1 MNKTFLEYVAE
12 DIISKYGTDLSRIAV
27 VFPNKRA
34 ALFLNEH
41 LARLA
46 GQPVWSP
53 AYITISDLFR
63 QHTDLKTADP
73 IKLICDIH
81 KSFTK
86 CTGIDE
92 TLDHFYGWGQL
103 LLADFDDIDKN
114 MADADSIFCNLKD
127 IHELD
132 DISYL
137 DDEQKEMLARFFA
150 NFSDDID
157 SELKKRFLSL
167 WSHFGDIYHDYNR
180 RLTEQGIG
188 YEGAIYRKVAN
199 EQTLHLKYD
208 KYLFVGFNLLQKVER
223 LLFSRL
229 MKEDKAKFYWD
240 FDEYY
245 MPSPSPLPSG
255 GAPVGGYGIP
265 AIPTQPTC
273 SVGGYGIPAI
283 PTQPTC
289 SVGALPGGYGIP
301 AIPTQP
307 TCSVGALPGGALV
320 SSAPTNLNLADFPNE
335 LDNTDPDIYANMRR
349 PKRIRFISSPT
360 ENAQARFASNWLL
373 ENHRYRAG
381 RKTAVV
387 MCDESILLPLMHSLP
402 PEADKVNITSGFP
415 LAMTPVASLVML
427 LFDLYTLGLRK
438 KGTTLNPHYL
448 KKLMAHPY
456 AHHLKGVHLSQ
467 VHQEEVHQPNSPS
480 HHLTIS
486 TPHHLTTSTI
496 LHHIATLIKQVG
508 IATKPEGDPLTQESV
523 FRMYTILNRLA
534 TLADSGDLLVDN
546 TTLRRLVS
554 QLVSTSSIPFHG
566 EPVVGVQIM
575 GVLETRNIDFDHLL
589 LLSCNEGNMP
599 KGVNDSSFIPYT
611 IRKAH
616 HLTTIDNKV
625 ALYSYYFHRLLQRA
639 RDITIA
645 YNNTTDNG
653 HTGEMSRFM
662 LQLLVESG
670 QKINHYTLTAKNHP
684 TPLMPKP
691 IQKDEAT
698 LSKLQQITRLSPS
711 ALNTY
716 IRCPLAFYYQYIAH
730 IQEPHPDPETID
742 NRLFGNIFHR
752 AAYLI
757 YKDITDRSPL
767 IEKAHIQAYL
777 SNRTLLANV
786 VDRAFQAEQCTP
798 NNGLQIINREVIIQ
812 YITKLL
818 KIDQQLCPFSILAME
833 EEAKVYTTLSFTIP
847 SEGALVGGYGIP
859 AIPTQPTC
867 SVGALKGGALV
878 GGYGI
883 PAIPTQPTCSVG
895 ALKGGALKGGAL
907 VSSAPK
913 TSAPKTSA
921 PKTSAPGKQYNLTIG
936 GIIDRLD
943 ILTDRQTGKPR
954 IRVVDYKTGNQP
966 SSPIKNIDEI
976 FDPNNIRTKHS
987 NYYLQAI
994 LYSLI
999 VSRSKRW
1006 NPAGHPVSPALLFIK
1021 QAPATDYDPTLL
1033 IDKHPISDVTVYEE
1047 EFLTKLKHTL
1057 ADIYSPDT
1065 PFTPTDDRKKCEL
1078 CPYRML
1084 CGL

>member
-1 MNKTFLEYVAE
+1 
-12 DIISKYGTDLSRIAV
+12 
-27 VFPNKRA
+27 
-34 ALFLNEH
+34 
-41 LARLA
+41 
-46 GQPVWSP
+46 
-53 AYITISDLFR
+53 
-63 QHTDLKTADP
+63 
-73 IKLICDIH
+73 
-81 KSFTK
+81 
-86 CTGIDE
+86 
-92 TLDHFYGWGQL
+92 
-103 LLADFDDIDKN
+103 
-114 MADADSIFCNLKD
+114 
-127 IHELD
+127 
-132 DISYL
+132 
-137 DDEQKEMLARFFA
+137 
-150 NFSDDID
+150 
-157 SELKKRFLSL
+157 
-167 WSHFGDIYHDYNR
+167 
-180 RLTEQGIG
+180 
-188 YEGAIYRKVAN
+188 
-199 EQTLHLKYD
+199 
-208 KYLFVGFNLLQKVER
+208 
-223 LLFSRL
+223 
-229 MKEDKAKFYWD
+229 
-240 FDEYY
+240 
-245 MPSPSPLPSG
+245 
-255 GAPVGGYGIP
+255 
-265 AIPTQPTC
+265 
-273 SVGGYGIPAI
+273 
-283 PTQPTC
+283 
-289 SVGALPGGYGIP
+289 
-301 AIPTQP
+301 
-307 TCSVGALPGGALV
+307 
-320 SSAPTNLNLADFPNE
+320 
-335 LDNTDPDIYANMRR
+335 MRR

-373 ENHRYRAG
+373 ENERYKAG

-387 MCDESILLPLMHSLP
+387 MCDESILLPIMHSLP

-456 AHHLKGVHLSQ
+456 AHHLTISPPHHLNTSTPQ
-467 VHQEEVHQPNSPS
+467 HLTISPS

-486 TPHHLTTSTI
+486 PI
-496 LHHIATLIKQVG
+496 LHHIASLIKQVG

-523 FRMYTILNRLA
+523 FRMFTILNRLA
-534 TLADSGDLLVDN
+534 TLADSGDLVVDN

-554 QLVSTSSIPFHG
+554 QLVSSSSIPFHG

-575 GVLETRNIDFDHLL
+575 GVLETRNIDFDNVL

-639 RDITIA
+639 GDITIA
-645 YNNTTDNG
+645 YNNSTDNG

-670 QKINHYTLTAKNHP
+670 QKINHYSLTAKNHP
-684 TPLMPKP
+684 TPLMPKA
-691 IQKDEAT
+691 IEKDETT
-698 LSKLQQITRLSPS
+698 LSKLQQISSLSPS

-767 IEKAHIQAYL
+767 VEKAHIQAYL
-777 SNRTLLANV
+777 SNRTLLANA

-833 EEAKVYTTLSFTIP
+833 EEAKVYTSLSFTTSP
-847 SEGALVGGYGIP
+847 SHHL
-859 AIPTQPTC
+859 T
-867 SVGALKGGALV
+867 
-878 GGYGI
+878 
-883 PAIPTQPTCSVG
+883 
-895 ALKGGALKGGAL
+895 
-907 VSSAPK
+907 
-913 TSAPKTSA
+913 TSPSHHH
-921 PKTSAPGKQYNLTIG
+921 LTIG

-943 ILTDRQTGKPR
+943 ILTDKQTGKPR

-976 FDPNNIRTKHS
+976 FDPNNIRSKHS

-1006 NPAGHPVSPALLFIK
+1006 NPANHPVSPALLFIK
-1021 QAPATDYDPTLL
+1021 QAPANHYDPTLL

>member
-137 DDEQKEMLARFFA
+137 DNEQKEMLARFFA

-188 YEGAIYRKVAN
+188 YEGAIYRKVAS

-229 MKEDKAKFYWD
+229 MKEGKAKFYWD

-245 MPSPSPLPSG
+245 MPSPSHHLTTSPSQHLNTSPSPLPSG
-255 GAPVGGYGIP
+255 GALVSSAPRTS
-265 AIPTQPTC
+265 APTNLTTSPSQHL
-273 SVGGYGIPAI
+273 S
-283 PTQPTC
+283 
-289 SVGALPGGYGIP
+289 
-301 AIPTQP
+301 
-307 TCSVGALPGGALV
+307 GGALV
-320 SSAPTNLNLADFPNE
+320 SSAPTNLNLSDFPNE
-335 LDNTDPDIYANMRR
+335 LDNTDRDIYANMRR

-373 ENHRYRAG
+373 ENDRYKAG

-438 KGTTLNPHYL
+438 KGTAFNPHYL

-456 AHHLKGVHLSQ
+456 AHHR
-467 VHQEEVHQPNSPS
+467 
-480 HHLTIS
+480 TIS
-486 TPHHLTTSTI
+486 TPHHLTTSII
-496 LHHIATLIKQVG
+496 LHHIATLVKQVG
-508 IATKPEGDPLTQESV
+508 IATKPEGDALTQESV

-546 TTLRRLVS
+546 TTLHRLVS

-670 QKINHYTLTAKNHP
+670 QQINHYSLTAKNHP

-698 LSKLQQITRLSPS
+698 LSKLQQISRLSPS

-777 SNRTLLANV
+777 SNRKLLANV

-833 EEAKVYTTLSFTIP
+833 EEAKVYTSLSFTIP

-878 GGYGI
+878 
-883 PAIPTQPTCSVG
+883 
-895 ALKGGALKGGAL
+895 
-907 VSSAPK
+907 SSAPRTNAPR
-913 TSAPKTSA
+913 TSAPT
-921 PKTSAPGKQYNLTIG
+921 KQYNLTIG

-943 ILTDRQTGKPR
+943 ILTDKQTGKPR

-976 FDPNNIRTKHS
+976 FDPNNIRSKHS

-999 VSRSKRW
+999 VSRSERW
-1006 NPAGHPVSPALLFIK
+1006 NPANHPVSPALLFIK
-1021 QAPATDYDPTLL
+1021 QAPANHYDPTLL

-1065 PFTPTDDRKKCEL
+1065 PFTPTDDRNKCEL

>member
-12 DIISKYGTDLSRIAV
+12 DIIGKYGTDLSRIAV

-41 LARLA
+41 LARIA

-63 QHTDLKTADP
+63 QHTDLKPADP

-137 DDEQKEMLARFFA
+137 DDEQKEMLKRFFA
-150 NFSDDID
+150 NFSDDIE

-188 YEGAIYRKVAN
+188 YEGAIYRKVAS
-199 EQTLHLKYD
+199 EETLHLKYD
-208 KYLFVGFNLLQKVER
+208 KYLFVGFNLIQKVER
-223 LLFSRL
+223 VLFSRL
-229 MKEDKAKFYWD
+229 MKEGKAKFYWD

-245 MPSPSPLPSG
+245 MPTARAQQS
-255 GAPVGGYGIP
+255 A
-265 AIPTQPTC
+265 
-273 SVGGYGIPAI
+273 SVPNNTASFAAYL
-283 PTQPTC
+283 T
-289 SVGALPGGYGIP
+289 
-301 AIPTQP
+301 
-307 TCSVGALPGGALV
+307 
-320 SSAPTNLNLADFPNE
+320 DFPNE
-335 LDNTDPDIYANMRR
+335 LDNTDRDIYANMRR

-373 ENHRYRAG
+373 ENERYKAG

-387 MCDESILLPLMHSLP
+387 MCDESILLPIMHSLP

-438 KGTTLNPHYL
+438 KGTAFNPHYL

-456 AHHLKGVHLSQ
+456 ARHLQEVHLKGVHSKGVHLSQ
-467 VHQEEVHQPNSPS
+467 VHQEGSAALLQ
-480 HHLTIS
+480 
-486 TPHHLTTSTI
+486 
-496 LHHIATLIKQVG
+496 HIASLVKQVG
-508 IATKPEGDPLTQESV
+508 IATKQEGDALTQESV
-523 FRMYTILNRLA
+523 FRMFTILNRLA
-534 TLADSGDLLVDN
+534 ALADSGDLVVDN

-554 QLVSTSSIPFHG
+554 QLVGAASIPFHG

-575 GVLETRNIDFDHLL
+575 GVLETRNIDFDNVL

-599 KGVNDSSFIPYT
+599 KGVNDSSFIPYS

-616 HLTTIDNKV
+616 GLTTIDNKV
-625 ALYSYYFHRLLQRA
+625 AIYSYYFHRLLQRA
-639 RDITIA
+639 GDITIA
-645 YNNTTDNG
+645 YNNSTDNG

-670 QKINHYTLTAKNHP
+670 QKIDHYSLTAKNQP
-684 TPLMPKP
+684 TPLMPKA
-691 IQKDEAT
+691 IEKDEAAIDK
-698 LSKLQQITRLSPS
+698 LEEMSKLSPS
-711 ALNTY
+711 AINTY
-716 IRCPLAFYYQYIAH
+716 IRCKLAFYYQYIAH
-730 IQEPHPDPETID
+730 IKEPDSDPETID
-742 NRLFGNIFHR
+742 NRMFGNIFHR

-757 YKDITDRSPL
+757 YKDITDHSPV

-777 SNRTLLANV
+777 SNRKLLASV
-786 VDRAFQAEQCTP
+786 VDRAFEEEECKT
-798 NNGLQIINREVIIQ
+798 NNGLQIINREVIIE

-833 EEAKVYTTLSFTIP
+833 EEAKVYTQLSFTIP
-847 SEGALVGGYGIP
+847 S
-859 AIPTQPTC
+859 
-867 SVGALKGGALV
+867 
-878 GGYGI
+878 
-883 PAIPTQPTCSVG
+883 
-895 ALKGGALKGGAL
+895 GGAL
-907 VSSAPK
+907 VSSAP
-913 TSAPKTSA
+913 T
-921 PKTSAPGKQYNLTIG
+921 KQYDLTIG

-943 ILTDRQTGKPR
+943 AVTDKQTGKRR
-954 IRVVDYKTGNQP
+954 IRVVDYKTGNKP
-966 SSPIKNIDEI
+966 SSAIKSIEEVFDPKNIAS
-976 FDPNNIRTKHS
+976 KHS
-987 NYYLQAI
+987 NYFLQAI

-999 VSRSKRW
+999 VSRSKEW
-1006 NPAGHPVSPALLFIK
+1006 NAANDAVSPALLFIK
-1021 QAPATDYDPTLL
+1021 QAATNDYDPTLC

-1047 EFLTKLKHTL
+1047 EFLTKLKETV
-1057 ADIYSPDT
+1057 ADMYSPDAA
-1065 PFTPTDDRKKCEL
+1065 FTPTDDRKKCEL

>member
-137 DDEQKEMLARFFA
+137 DNEQKEMLARFFA

-188 YEGAIYRKVAN
+188 YEGAIYRKVAS

-223 LLFSRL
+223 VLFSRL
-229 MKEDKAKFYWD
+229 MKEGKAKFYWD

-245 MPSPSPLPSG
+245 MPSPSHHLTTSPS
-255 GAPVGGYGIP
+255 
-265 AIPTQPTC
+265 QHL
-273 SVGGYGIPAI
+273 S
-283 PTQPTC
+283 
-289 SVGALPGGYGIP
+289 
-301 AIPTQP
+301 
-307 TCSVGALPGGALV
+307 GGALV
-320 SSAPTNLNLADFPNE
+320 SSAPTNLNTSPSQHLNLSDFPNE

-381 RKTAVV
+381 RKTAIV
-387 MCDESILLPLMHSLP
+387 MCDESILLPIMHSLP

-480 HHLTIS
+480 QHLTIS

-554 QLVSTSSIPFHG
+554 QLVSSSSIPFHG

-616 HLTTIDNKV
+616 GLTTIDNKV

-645 YNNTTDNG
+645 YNNSTDNG

-670 QKINHYTLTAKNHP
+670 QKINHYCLTAKNHP

-698 LSKLQQITRLSPS
+698 LSKLQQISRLSPS

-730 IQEPHPDPETID
+730 IQEPHPDPDTID

-777 SNRTLLANV
+777 SNRTLLTSV

-833 EEAKVYTTLSFTIP
+833 EEAKVYTQLSFTIP

-878 GGYGI
+878 
-883 PAIPTQPTCSVG
+883 
-895 ALKGGALKGGAL
+895 
-907 VSSAPK
+907 SSAPR
-913 TSAPKTSA
+913 TSAPT
-921 PKTSAPGKQYNLTIG
+921 KQYNLTIG

-943 ILTDRQTGKPR
+943 ILTDKQTGKPR
-954 IRVVDYKTGNQP
+954 IRVVDYKSGNQP

-976 FDPNNIRTKHS
+976 FDPNNIRSKHS

-999 VSRSKRW
+999 VSRSERW

-1021 QAPATDYDPTLL
+1021 QAPADHYDPTLH

>member
-41 LARLA
+41 LARIA

-137 DDEQKEMLARFFA
+137 DDEQKEMLKRFFA
-150 NFSDDID
+150 NFSDDIE

-180 RLTEQGIG
+180 RLTEQGLG
-188 YEGAIYRKVAN
+188 YEGAIYRKVAS
-199 EQTLHLKYD
+199 EESLQMKYD

-223 LLFSRL
+223 VLFSRL
-229 MKEDKAKFYWD
+229 MKEGKAKFYWD

-245 MPSPSPLPSG
+245 MPSPSHHLTTSTSQHLNTSG
-255 GAPVGGYGIP
+255 GAV
-265 AIPTQPTC
+265 
-273 SVGGYGIPAI
+273 
-283 PTQPTC
+283 
-289 SVGALPGGYGIP
+289 
-301 AIPTQP
+301 
-307 TCSVGALPGGALV
+307 V
-320 SSAPTNLNLADFPNE
+320 STAPTNLTTSPSQHLNIADFPNE
-335 LDNTDPDIYANMRR
+335 LDNTDRDIYANMRR

-373 ENHRYRAG
+373 ENERYKAG

-387 MCDESILLPLMHSLP
+387 MCDESILLPIMHSLP

-438 KGTTLNPHYL
+438 KGTAFNPHYL

-456 AHHLKGVHLSQ
+456 ARHLQEVHLKEMNDVHLKGVHLSQ
-467 VHQEEVHQPNSPS
+467 VHQPNSTSAQPTTQ
-480 HHLTIS
+480 HS
-486 TPHHLTTSTI
+486 TFNTQHSI
-496 LHHIATLIKQVG
+496 LHHIASLIKQVG
-508 IATKPEGDPLTQESV
+508 IATKQEGDALTQESV
-523 FRMYTILNRLA
+523 FRMFTILNRLA
-534 TLADSGDLLVDN
+534 ALADSGDLLVDN

-575 GVLETRNIDFDHLL
+575 GVLETRNIDFDNVL

-599 KGVNDSSFIPYT
+599 KGVNDSSFIPYS

-616 HLTTIDNKV
+616 GLTTIDNKV
-625 ALYSYYFHRLLQRA
+625 AIYSYYFHRLLQRA
-639 RDITIA
+639 GDITIA
-645 YNNTTDNG
+645 YNNSTDNG

-670 QKINHYTLTAKNHP
+670 QKIGHYSLTAKNQP

-691 IQKDEAT
+691 IEKDEAA
-698 LSKLQQITRLSPS
+698 LSKLEEMSRLSPS
-711 ALNTY
+711 AINTY
-716 IRCPLAFYYQYIAH
+716 IRCKLAFYYQYIAH
-730 IQEPHPDPETID
+730 IKEPDSDPETID
-742 NRLFGNIFHR
+742 NRMFGNIFHR

-757 YKDITDRSPL
+757 YKDITDHSPV

-777 SNRTLLANV
+777 SNRKLLASV
-786 VDRAFQAEQCTP
+786 VDRAFEEEECKT
-798 NNGLQIINREVIIQ
+798 NNGLQIINREVIIE

-833 EEAKVYTTLSFTIP
+833 EEAKVYTSLSFTTSP
-847 SEGALVGGYGIP
+847 SHHLTTSP
-859 AIPTQPTC
+859 
-867 SVGALKGGALV
+867 
-878 GGYGI
+878 
-883 PAIPTQPTCSVG
+883 
-895 ALKGGALKGGAL
+895 GGAL
-907 VSSAPK
+907 VSSAP
-913 TSAPKTSA
+913 T
-921 PKTSAPGKQYNLTIG
+921 KQYNLTIG

-943 ILTDRQTGKPR
+943 VVTDKQTGKRR
-954 IRVVDYKTGNQP
+954 IRVVDYKTGNKP
-966 SSPIKNIDEI
+966 SSAIKSIEEVFDPKNIAS
-976 FDPNNIRTKHS
+976 KHS
-987 NYYLQAI
+987 NYFLQAI

-999 VSRSKRW
+999 VSRSKEW
-1006 NPAGHPVSPALLFIK
+1006 NAANDAVSPALLFIK
-1021 QAPATDYDPTLL
+1021 QAATNDYDPTLC

-1047 EFLTKLKHTL
+1047 EFLTKLKETV
-1057 ADIYSPDT
+1057 ADMYSPDAA
-1065 PFTPTDDRKKCEL
+1065 FTPTDDRKKCEL

>member
-12 DIISKYGTDLSRIAV
+12 DIIGKYGTDLSRIAV

-41 LARLA
+41 LARIA

-137 DDEQKEMLARFFA
+137 DDEQKEMLKRFFA

-180 RLTEQGIG
+180 RLTEQGLG
-188 YEGAIYRKVAN
+188 YEGAIYRKVAS
-199 EQTLHLKYD
+199 EESLQMKYD

-223 LLFSRL
+223 VLFSRL
-229 MKEDKAKFYWD
+229 MKEGKAKFYWD

-245 MPSPSPLPSG
+245 MPSTSQHLNTSPS
-255 GAPVGGYGIP
+255 
-265 AIPTQPTC
+265 QH
-273 SVGGYGIPAI
+273 
-283 PTQPTC
+283 
-289 SVGALPGGYGIP
+289 
-301 AIPTQP
+301 
-307 TCSVGALPGGALV
+307 
-320 SSAPTNLNLADFPNE
+320 LNIADFPNE
-335 LDNTDPDIYANMRR
+335 LDNSDPDIYANMRR
-349 PKRIRFISSPT
+349 PKSVRFISSPT

-373 ENHRYRAG
+373 ENDRYKAG

-387 MCDESILLPLMHSLP
+387 MCDESILLPIMHSLP

-438 KGTTLNPHYL
+438 KGTAFNPHYL

-456 AHHLKGVHLSQ
+456 ARHLQEVHLKEMNDVHLKGVHSKGVHLSQ
-467 VHQEEVHQPNSPS
+467 VHQGEVHQEGIHQKEEQQTIGDNSGCMGMAGMPY
-480 HHLTIS
+480 
-486 TPHHLTTSTI
+486 PPTSAAL
-496 LHHIATLIKQVG
+496 LHHIATLVKQVG
-508 IATKPEGDPLTQESV
+508 IATKQEGDALTQESV
-523 FRMYTILNRLA
+523 FRMFTILNRLA
-534 TLADSGDLLVDN
+534 ALADSGDLLVDN

-554 QLVSTSSIPFHG
+554 QLVSSSSIPFHG

-575 GVLETRNIDFDHLL
+575 GVLETRNIDFDHVL

-599 KGVNDSSFIPYT
+599 KGVNDSSFIPYS

-616 HLTTIDNKV
+616 GLTTIDNKV
-625 ALYSYYFHRLLQRA
+625 AIYSYYFHRLLQRA
-639 RDITIA
+639 GDITIA
-645 YNNTTDNG
+645 YNNSTDNG

-670 QKINHYTLTAKNHP
+670 QKIDHYSLTAKNQP
-684 TPLMPKP
+684 SPLMPKA
-691 IQKDEAT
+691 IEKDEAAIGK
-698 LSKLQQITRLSPS
+698 LEEMSKLSPS
-711 ALNTY
+711 AINTY
-716 IRCPLAFYYQYIAH
+716 IRCKLAFYYQYIAH
-730 IQEPHPDPETID
+730 IKEPDSDPETID
-742 NRLFGNIFHR
+742 NRMFGNIFHR

-757 YKDITDRSPL
+757 YKDITDHSPV

-777 SNRTLLANV
+777 SNRKLLASV
-786 VDRAFQAEQCTP
+786 VDRAFEEEECKT
-798 NNGLQIINREVIIQ
+798 NNGLQIINREVIIE

-833 EEAKVYTTLSFTIP
+833 EEAKVYTQMSFTIP
-847 SEGALVGGYGIP
+847 L
-859 AIPTQPTC
+859 
-867 SVGALKGGALV
+867 
-878 GGYGI
+878 
-883 PAIPTQPTCSVG
+883 
-895 ALKGGALKGGAL
+895 GGAL
-907 VSSAPK
+907 VSSAP
-913 TSAPKTSA
+913 T
-921 PKTSAPGKQYNLTIG
+921 KQYNLTIG

-943 ILTDRQTGKPR
+943 AVTDKQTGKRR
-954 IRVVDYKTGNQP
+954 IRVVDYKTGNKP
-966 SSPIKNIDEI
+966 SSAIKSIEEVFDPKNIAS
-976 FDPNNIRTKHS
+976 KHS
-987 NYYLQAI
+987 NYFLQAI

-999 VSRSKRW
+999 VSRSKEW
-1006 NPAGHPVSPALLFIK
+1006 NAANDAVSPALLFIK
-1021 QAPATDYDPTLL
+1021 QAATNDYDPTLC

-1047 EFLTKLKHTL
+1047 EFLTKLKETV
-1057 ADIYSPDT
+1057 ADMYSPNV

>member
-12 DIISKYGTDLSRIAV
+12 DIIGKYGTDLSRIAV

-41 LARLA
+41 LARIA

-63 QHTDLKTADP
+63 QHTDLKPADP

-137 DDEQKEMLARFFA
+137 DDEQKEMLKRFFA
-150 NFSDDID
+150 NFSDDIE

-188 YEGAIYRKVAN
+188 YEGAIYRKVAS
-199 EQTLHLKYD
+199 EETLHLKYD
-208 KYLFVGFNLLQKVER
+208 KYLFVGFNLIQKVER
-223 LLFSRL
+223 VLFSRL
-229 MKEDKAKFYWD
+229 MKEGKAKFYWD

-245 MPSPSPLPSG
+245 MPTARAQQS
-255 GAPVGGYGIP
+255 A
-265 AIPTQPTC
+265 
-273 SVGGYGIPAI
+273 SVPNNTASFAAYL
-283 PTQPTC
+283 T
-289 SVGALPGGYGIP
+289 
-301 AIPTQP
+301 
-307 TCSVGALPGGALV
+307 
-320 SSAPTNLNLADFPNE
+320 DFPNE
-335 LDNTDPDIYANMRR
+335 LDNTDRDIYANMRR

-373 ENHRYRAG
+373 ENDRYKAG

-387 MCDESILLPLMHSLP
+387 MCDESILLPIMHSLP

-438 KGTTLNPHYL
+438 KGTAFNPHYL

-456 AHHLKGVHLSQ
+456 ARHLQEVHLKEMNDVHLKGVHSKGVHLSQ
-467 VHQEEVHQPNSPS
+467 VHQGEEHQEGIHQKEEQQTIGDNSGCMGMAGMPY
-480 HHLTIS
+480 
-486 TPHHLTTSTI
+486 PPTSAAL
-496 LHHIATLIKQVG
+496 LHHIATLVKQVG
-508 IATKPEGDPLTQESV
+508 IATKQEGDALTQESV
-523 FRMYTILNRLA
+523 FRMFTILNRLA

-554 QLVSTSSIPFHG
+554 QLVGAASIPFHG
-566 EPVVGVQIM
+566 EPVIGVQIM
-575 GVLETRNIDFDHLL
+575 GVLETRNIDFDNVL

-599 KGVNDSSFIPYT
+599 KGVNDSSFIPYS

-616 HLTTIDNKV
+616 GLTTIDNKV
-625 ALYSYYFHRLLQRA
+625 AIYSYYFHRLLQRA
-639 RDITIA
+639 GDITIA
-645 YNNTTDNG
+645 YNNSTDNG

-670 QKINHYTLTAKNHP
+670 QKIDHYSLTAKNQP
-684 TPLMPKP
+684 TPLMPKA
-691 IQKDEAT
+691 IEKDETA
-698 LSKLQQITRLSPS
+698 LSKLEEMSRLSPS
-711 ALNTY
+711 AINTY
-716 IRCPLAFYYQYIAH
+716 IRCKLAFYYQYIAH
-730 IQEPHPDPETID
+730 IKEPDSDPETID
-742 NRLFGNIFHR
+742 NRMFGNIFHR

-757 YKDITDRSPL
+757 YKDITDHSPV

-777 SNRTLLANV
+777 SNRKLLASV
-786 VDRAFQAEQCTP
+786 VDRAFEEEECKT
-798 NNGLQIINREVIIQ
+798 NNGLQIINREVIIE

-833 EEAKVYTTLSFTIP
+833 EEAKVYTQLSFTIP
-847 SEGALVGGYGIP
+847 S
-859 AIPTQPTC
+859 
-867 SVGALKGGALV
+867 
-878 GGYGI
+878 
-883 PAIPTQPTCSVG
+883 
-895 ALKGGALKGGAL
+895 GGALKGGAL
-907 VSSAPK
+907 VSSAP
-913 TSAPKTSA
+913 T
-921 PKTSAPGKQYNLTIG
+921 KQYNLTIG

-943 ILTDRQTGKPR
+943 AVTDKQTGKRR
-954 IRVVDYKTGNQP
+954 IRVVDYKTGNKP
-966 SSPIKNIDEI
+966 SSAIKSIEEVFDPKNIAS
-976 FDPNNIRTKHS
+976 KHS
-987 NYYLQAI
+987 NYFLQAI

-999 VSRSKRW
+999 VSRSKEW
-1006 NPAGHPVSPALLFIK
+1006 NAANDPVSPALLFIK
-1021 QAPATDYDPTLL
+1021 QAATNDYDPTLC

-1047 EFLTKLKHTL
+1047 EFLTKLKETV
-1057 ADIYSPDT
+1057 ADMYSPDAA
-1065 PFTPTDDRKKCEL
+1065 FTPTDDSKKCEL

>member
-41 LARLA
+41 LARIA

-86 CTGIDE
+86 CTGISE

-137 DDEQKEMLARFFA
+137 DNEQKEMLARFFA

-188 YEGAIYRKVAN
+188 YEGAIYRKVAS

-223 LLFSRL
+223 VLFSRL
-229 MKEDKAKFYWD
+229 MKEGKAKFYWD

-245 MPSPSPLPSG
+245 MPSPSQHLNTSPS
-255 GAPVGGYGIP
+255 
-265 AIPTQPTC
+265 QQL
-273 SVGGYGIPAI
+273 S
-283 PTQPTC
+283 
-289 SVGALPGGYGIP
+289 
-301 AIPTQP
+301 
-307 TCSVGALPGGALV
+307 GGALV
-320 SSAPTNLNLADFPNE
+320 SSAPRTSAPTNLNTSPSQHLNLSDFPNE
-335 LDNTDPDIYANMRR
+335 LDNTDRDIYANMRR

-373 ENHRYRAG
+373 ENDRYKAG

-387 MCDESILLPLMHSLP
+387 MCDESILLPIMHSLP

-438 KGTTLNPHYL
+438 KGTAFNPHYL

-456 AHHLKGVHLSQ
+456 AHHLQEVHLKGVHLSQ
-467 VHQEEVHQPNSPS
+467 VHQEEQVHQPNSKFDNSSSAQP
-480 HHLTIS
+480 TIQNS
-486 TPHHLTTSTI
+486 KLKTQNSI
-496 LHHIATLIKQVG
+496 LHHIATLVKQVG
-508 IATKPEGDPLTQESV
+508 IATKPEGDALTQESV
-523 FRMYTILNRLA
+523 FRMFTILNRLA

-554 QLVSTSSIPFHG
+554 QLVSSSSIPFHG

-575 GVLETRNIDFDHLL
+575 GVLETRNIDFDNVL

-599 KGVNDSSFIPYT
+599 KGINDSSFIPYT

-645 YNNTTDNG
+645 YNNSTDNG

-670 QKINHYTLTAKNHP
+670 QKINHYCLTANNHP

-691 IQKDEAT
+691 IEKDEAA
-698 LSKLQQITRLSPS
+698 LSKLEEMSRLSPS

-716 IRCPLAFYYQYIAH
+716 IRCKLAFYYQYIAH
-730 IQEPHPDPETID
+730 IKEPDSDPETID
-742 NRLFGNIFHR
+742 NRMFGNIFHR

-757 YKDITDRSPL
+757 YKDITDHSPV

-777 SNRTLLANV
+777 SNRKLLASV
-786 VDRAFQAEQCTP
+786 VDRAFEEEECTA

-833 EEAKVYTTLSFTIP
+833 EEAKVYTSLSFTIP

-878 GGYGI
+878 
-883 PAIPTQPTCSVG
+883 
-895 ALKGGALKGGAL
+895 
-907 VSSAPK
+907 SSAPR
-913 TSAPKTSA
+913 TSAPT
-921 PKTSAPGKQYNLTIG
+921 KQYSLTIG

-943 ILTDRQTGKPR
+943 ILTDKQTGKRR

-976 FDPNNIRTKHS
+976 FDPNNIRSKHS

-1021 QAPATDYDPTLL
+1021 QAATNDYDPTLH

>member
-41 LARLA
+41 LARIA

-137 DDEQKEMLARFFA
+137 DNEQKEMLARFFA

-188 YEGAIYRKVAN
+188 YEGAIYRKVAT

-229 MKEDKAKFYWD
+229 MKEGKAKFYWD

-255 GAPVGGYGIP
+255 GALV
-265 AIPTQPTC
+265 
-273 SVGGYGIPAI
+273 
-283 PTQPTC
+283 
-289 SVGALPGGYGIP
+289 GGYGIP

-320 SSAPTNLNLADFPNE
+320 SSAPTNLTTSPSQHLNLADFPNE

-360 ENAQARFASNWLL
+360 ENAQARFAANWLL

-387 MCDESILLPLMHSLP
+387 MCDENILLPLMHSLP

-438 KGTTLNPHYL
+438 KGTAFNPHYM

-456 AHHLKGVHLSQ
+456 AHHLQEVQLKGIKGVHLSQ
-467 VHQEEVHQPNSPS
+467 VHQEKVHQEGIAE
-480 HHLTIS
+480 L
-486 TPHHLTTSTI
+486 LQ
-496 LHHIATLIKQVG
+496 HIATLVKQVG

-639 RDITIA
+639 GDITIA
-645 YNNTTDNG
+645 YNNSTDNG

-670 QKINHYTLTAKNHP
+670 QKINHYCLTAKNHP

-691 IQKDEAT
+691 IQKDET
-698 LSKLQQITRLSPS
+698 VLSKLQQISRLSPS

-833 EEAKVYTTLSFTIP
+833 EEAKVYTQLSFTIP
-847 SEGALVGGYGIP
+847 SE
-859 AIPTQPTC
+859 
-867 SVGALKGGALV
+867 GALV

-907 VSSAPK
+907 VSSAPRTNAPR
-913 TSAPKTSA
+913 TSAPRTSA
-921 PKTSAPGKQYNLTIG
+921 PTKQYNLTIG

-943 ILTDRQTGKPR
+943 ILTDKQTGKPH

-966 SSPIKNIDEI
+966 SSPIKNIGEI
-976 FDPNNIRTKHS
+976 FDPNNIRSKHS

-999 VSRSKRW
+999 VSRSTEW
-1006 NPAGHPVSPALLFIK
+1006 NPANHPVSPALLFIK
-1021 QAPATDYDPTLL
+1021 QAPAAHYDPTLL

>member
-12 DIISKYGTDLSRIAV
+12 DIIGKYGTDLSRIAV

-41 LARLA
+41 LARIA

-63 QHTDLKTADP
+63 QHTDLKPADP

-137 DDEQKEMLARFFA
+137 DDEQKEMLKRFFA
-150 NFSDDID
+150 NFSDDIE

-188 YEGAIYRKVAN
+188 YEGAIYRKVAS
-199 EQTLHLKYD
+199 EETLHLKYD
-208 KYLFVGFNLLQKVER
+208 KYLFVGFNLIQKVER
-223 LLFSRL
+223 VLFSRL
-229 MKEDKAKFYWD
+229 MKEGKAKFYWD

-245 MPSPSPLPSG
+245 MPTARAQQS
-255 GAPVGGYGIP
+255 A
-265 AIPTQPTC
+265 
-273 SVGGYGIPAI
+273 SVPNNTASFAAYL
-283 PTQPTC
+283 T
-289 SVGALPGGYGIP
+289 
-301 AIPTQP
+301 
-307 TCSVGALPGGALV
+307 
-320 SSAPTNLNLADFPNE
+320 DFPNE
-335 LDNTDPDIYANMRR
+335 LDNTDRDIYANMRR

-373 ENHRYRAG
+373 ENDRYKAG

-387 MCDESILLPLMHSLP
+387 MCDESILLPIMHSLP

-438 KGTTLNPHYL
+438 KGTAFNPHYL

-456 AHHLKGVHLSQ
+456 ARHLQEVHLKEMNDVHLKGVHLKGGHLSQ
-467 VHQEEVHQPNSPS
+467 VHQEGIAALLQ
-480 HHLTIS
+480 
-486 TPHHLTTSTI
+486 
-496 LHHIATLIKQVG
+496 HIASLIKQVG
-508 IATKPEGDPLTQESV
+508 IATKQEGDALTQESV
-523 FRMYTILNRLA
+523 FRMFTILNRLA
-534 TLADSGDLLVDN
+534 ALADSGDLLVDN

-554 QLVSTSSIPFHG
+554 QLVGAASIPFHG

-575 GVLETRNIDFDHLL
+575 GVLETRNIDFDNVL

-599 KGVNDSSFIPYT
+599 KGVNDSSFIPYS

-616 HLTTIDNKV
+616 GLTTIDNKV
-625 ALYSYYFHRLLQRA
+625 AIYSYYFHRLLQRA
-639 RDITIA
+639 DDITIA
-645 YNNTTDNG
+645 YNNSTDNG

-670 QKINHYTLTAKNHP
+670 QKIDHYSLTAKNQP
-684 TPLMPKP
+684 TPLMPKA
-691 IQKDEAT
+691 IEKDKTA
-698 LSKLQQITRLSPS
+698 LSKLEEMSRLSPS
-711 ALNTY
+711 AINTY
-716 IRCPLAFYYQYIAH
+716 IRCKLAFYYQYIAH
-730 IQEPHPDPETID
+730 IKEPDSDPETID
-742 NRLFGNIFHR
+742 NRMFGNIFHR

-757 YKDITDRSPL
+757 YKDITDHSPV

-777 SNRTLLANV
+777 SNRKLLASV
-786 VDRAFQAEQCTP
+786 VDRAFEEEECKT
-798 NNGLQIINREVIIQ
+798 NNGLQIINREVIIE

-833 EEAKVYTTLSFTIP
+833 EEAKVYTQLSFTIP
-847 SEGALVGGYGIP
+847 SG
-859 AIPTQPTC
+859 
-867 SVGALKGGALV
+867 GALKE
-878 GGYGI
+878 
-883 PAIPTQPTCSVG
+883 
-895 ALKGGALKGGAL
+895 GALKGGAL
-907 VSSAPK
+907 VSSAPR
-913 TSAPKTSA
+913 TSAPT
-921 PKTSAPGKQYNLTIG
+921 KQYNLTIG

-943 ILTDRQTGKPR
+943 AVTDKQTGKRR
-954 IRVVDYKTGNQP
+954 IRVVDYKTGNKP
-966 SSPIKNIDEI
+966 SSAIKSIEEVFDPKNIAS
-976 FDPNNIRTKHS
+976 KHS
-987 NYYLQAI
+987 NYFLQAI

-999 VSRSKRW
+999 VSRSKEW
-1006 NPAGHPVSPALLFIK
+1006 NAANDAVSPALLFIK
-1021 QAPATDYDPTLL
+1021 QAATNNYDPTLC

-1047 EFLTKLKHTL
+1047 EFLTKLKETV
-1057 ADIYSPDT
+1057 ADMYSPDAA
-1065 PFTPTDDRKKCEL
+1065 FTPTDDRKKCEL

>member
-12 DIISKYGTDLSRIAV
+12 DIIGKYGTDLSRIAV

-41 LARLA
+41 LARIA

-63 QHTDLKTADP
+63 QHTDLKPADP

-137 DDEQKEMLARFFA
+137 DDEQKEMLKRFFA
-150 NFSDDID
+150 NFSDDIE

-188 YEGAIYRKVAN
+188 YEGAIYRKVAT

-223 LLFSRL
+223 VLFSRL
-229 MKEDKAKFYWD
+229 MKEGKAKFYWD

-255 GAPVGGYGIP
+255 GA
-265 AIPTQPTC
+265 
-273 SVGGYGIPAI
+273 
-283 PTQPTC
+283 
-289 SVGALPGGYGIP
+289 LK
-301 AIPTQP
+301 
-307 TCSVGALPGGALV
+307 GGALV
-320 SSAPTNLNLADFPNE
+320 SSAPRTSAPTNLTTSPSQHLNLSDFPNE
-335 LDNTDPDIYANMRR
+335 LDNTDRDIYANMRR

-373 ENHRYRAG
+373 ENERYKAG

-387 MCDESILLPLMHSLP
+387 MCDESILLPIMHSLP

-438 KGTTLNPHYL
+438 KGTAFNPHYL

-456 AHHLKGVHLSQ
+456 ARHLQEVHLKEMNDVHLKGVHLSQ
-467 VHQEEVHQPNSPS
+467 VHQPNSTSAQPTTQ
-480 HHLTIS
+480 HS
-486 TPHHLTTSTI
+486 TFNTQHSI

-508 IATKPEGDPLTQESV
+508 IATKQEGDALTQESV

-554 QLVSTSSIPFHG
+554 QLVSSSSIPFHG

-575 GVLETRNIDFDHLL
+575 GVLETRNIDFDNVL

-599 KGVNDSSFIPYT
+599 KGVNDSSFIPYS

-616 HLTTIDNKV
+616 GLTTIDNKV
-625 ALYSYYFHRLLQRA
+625 AIYSYYFHRLLQRA
-639 RDITIA
+639 GDITIA
-645 YNNTTDNG
+645 YNNSTDNG

-670 QKINHYTLTAKNHP
+670 QKIDHYSLTAKNQP
-684 TPLMPKP
+684 SPLMPKA
-691 IQKDEAT
+691 IEKDEAAIGK
-698 LSKLQQITRLSPS
+698 LEEMSKLSPS
-711 ALNTY
+711 AINTY
-716 IRCPLAFYYQYIAH
+716 IRCKLAFYYQYIAH
-730 IQEPHPDPETID
+730 IKEPDSDPETID
-742 NRLFGNIFHR
+742 NRMFGNIFHR

-757 YKDITDRSPL
+757 YKDITDHSPV

-777 SNRTLLANV
+777 SNRKLLASV
-786 VDRAFQAEQCTP
+786 VDRAFEEEECKT
-798 NNGLQIINREVIIQ
+798 NNGLQIINREVIIE

-833 EEAKVYTTLSFTIP
+833 EEAKVYTQLSFTIP
-847 SEGALVGGYGIP
+847 SG
-859 AIPTQPTC
+859 
-867 SVGALKGGALV
+867 
-878 GGYGI
+878 
-883 PAIPTQPTCSVG
+883 G

-907 VSSAPK
+907 VSSAPR
-913 TSAPKTSA
+913 TSAPT
-921 PKTSAPGKQYNLTIG
+921 KQYNLTIG

-943 ILTDRQTGKPR
+943 AVTDKQTGKRR
-954 IRVVDYKTGNQP
+954 IRVVDYKTGNKP
-966 SSPIKNIDEI
+966 SSAIKSIEEVFDPKNIAS
-976 FDPNNIRTKHS
+976 KHS
-987 NYYLQAI
+987 NYFLQAI

-999 VSRSKRW
+999 VSRSKEW
-1006 NPAGHPVSPALLFIK
+1006 NAANDAVSPALLFIK
-1021 QAPATDYDPTLL
+1021 QAATNDYDPTLC
-1033 IDKHPISDVTVYEE
+1033 IDKHPINDVTVYEE
-1047 EFLTKLKHTL
+1047 EFLTKLKETV
-1057 ADIYSPDT
+1057 ADMYSPDAA
-1065 PFTPTDDRKKCEL
+1065 FTPTDDRKKCEL

>member
-188 YEGAIYRKVAN
+188 YEGAIYRKVAS

-223 LLFSRL
+223 VLFSRL
-229 MKEDKAKFYWD
+229 MKEGKAKFYWD

-245 MPSPSPLPSG
+245 MPSPSHHLTTSPSHHLNTSPSHHLTTSPSQQLSG
-255 GAPVGGYGIP
+255 GALVSS
-265 AIPTQPTC
+265 APTNLTTSPSQH
-273 SVGGYGIPAI
+273 
-283 PTQPTC
+283 
-289 SVGALPGGYGIP
+289 L
-301 AIPTQP
+301 
-307 TCSVGALPGGALV
+307 LGGALV
-320 SSAPTNLNLADFPNE
+320 SSAPTNLNTSPSQHLNLSDFPNE

-349 PKRIRFISSPT
+349 PKHIRFISSPT
-360 ENAQARFASNWLL
+360 ENAQARFASNWLI

-381 RKTAVV
+381 RKTAIV
-387 MCDESILLPLMHSLP
+387 MCDESILLPIMHSLP

-438 KGTTLNPHYL
+438 KGTTLSPHYL

-456 AHHLKGVHLSQ
+456 AHHLQGVHLSQ
-467 VHQEEVHQPNSPS
+467 VHQPNSPS
-480 HHLTIS
+480 Q
-486 TPHHLTTSTI
+486 HLTTSTI

-523 FRMYTILNRLA
+523 FRMFTILNRLA

-554 QLVSTSSIPFHG
+554 QLVSSSSIPFHG

-599 KGVNDSSFIPYT
+599 KGINDSSFIPYT

-645 YNNTTDNG
+645 YNNSTDNG

-670 QKINHYTLTAKNHP
+670 QKINHYCLTAKNHP

-698 LSKLQQITRLSPS
+698 LSKLQQISRLSPS

-767 IEKAHIQAYL
+767 VEKAHIQAYL

-833 EEAKVYTTLSFTIP
+833 EEAKVYTQLSFTTPP
-847 SEGALVGGYGIP
+847 SHHL
-859 AIPTQPTC
+859 T
-867 SVGALKGGALV
+867 
-878 GGYGI
+878 
-883 PAIPTQPTCSVG
+883 
-895 ALKGGALKGGAL
+895 
-907 VSSAPK
+907 
-913 TSAPKTSA
+913 TSPPHHLTTS
-921 PKTSAPGKQYNLTIG
+921 PSHHLITIG

-943 ILTDRQTGKPR
+943 AVTDKQTGKPR

-1006 NPAGHPVSPALLFIK
+1006 NPANHPVSPALLFIK
-1021 QAPATDYDPTLL
+1021 QAPANHYDPTLH

>member
-86 CTGIDE
+86 CTGINE

-137 DDEQKEMLARFFA
+137 DNEQKEMLARFFA

-188 YEGAIYRKVAN
+188 YEGAIYRKVAS

-229 MKEDKAKFYWD
+229 MKEGKAKFYWD

-255 GAPVGGYGIP
+255 A
-265 AIPTQPTC
+265 
-273 SVGGYGIPAI
+273 
-283 PTQPTC
+283 
-289 SVGALPGGYGIP
+289 
-301 AIPTQP
+301 
-307 TCSVGALPGGALV
+307 
-320 SSAPTNLNLADFPNE
+320 
-335 LDNTDPDIYANMRR
+335 
-349 PKRIRFISSPT
+349 
-360 ENAQARFASNWLL
+360 
-373 ENHRYRAG
+373 
-381 RKTAVV
+381 
-387 MCDESILLPLMHSLP
+387 
-402 PEADKVNITSGFP
+402 
-415 LAMTPVASLVML
+415 
-427 LFDLYTLGLRK
+427 
-438 KGTTLNPHYL
+438 
-448 KKLMAHPY
+448 
-456 AHHLKGVHLSQ
+456 
-467 VHQEEVHQPNSPS
+467 
-480 HHLTIS
+480 
-486 TPHHLTTSTI
+486 
-496 LHHIATLIKQVG
+496 
-508 IATKPEGDPLTQESV
+508 
-523 FRMYTILNRLA
+523 
-534 TLADSGDLLVDN
+534 
-546 TTLRRLVS
+546 
-554 QLVSTSSIPFHG
+554 
-566 EPVVGVQIM
+566 
-575 GVLETRNIDFDHLL
+575 
-589 LLSCNEGNMP
+589 
-599 KGVNDSSFIPYT
+599 
-611 IRKAH
+611 
-616 HLTTIDNKV
+616 
-625 ALYSYYFHRLLQRA
+625 
-639 RDITIA
+639 
-645 YNNTTDNG
+645 
-653 HTGEMSRFM
+653 
-662 LQLLVESG
+662 
-670 QKINHYTLTAKNHP
+670 
-684 TPLMPKP
+684 
-691 IQKDEAT
+691 
-698 LSKLQQITRLSPS
+698 
-711 ALNTY
+711 
-716 IRCPLAFYYQYIAH
+716 
-730 IQEPHPDPETID
+730 
-742 NRLFGNIFHR
+742 
-752 AAYLI
+752 
-757 YKDITDRSPL
+757 
-767 IEKAHIQAYL
+767 
-777 SNRTLLANV
+777 
-786 VDRAFQAEQCTP
+786 
-798 NNGLQIINREVIIQ
+798 
-812 YITKLL
+812 
-818 KIDQQLCPFSILAME
+818 
-833 EEAKVYTTLSFTIP
+833 
-847 SEGALVGGYGIP
+847 
-859 AIPTQPTC
+859 
-867 SVGALKGGALV
+867 ALV

-907 VSSAPK
+907 VSSAPRTNAPRTNAPR
-913 TSAPKTSA
+913 TSAPT
-921 PKTSAPGKQYNLTIG
+921 KQYNLTIG

-999 VSRSKRW
+999 VSRSERW
-1006 NPAGHPVSPALLFIK
+1006 NPANHPVSPALLFIK
-1021 QAPATDYDPTLL
+1021 QAPANHYDPTLH

>member
-12 DIISKYGTDLSRIAV
+12 DIIGKYGTDLSRIAV
-27 VFPNKRA
+27 VFPNERA

-41 LARLA
+41 LARIA

-63 QHTDLKTADP
+63 QHTDLKPADP

-137 DDEQKEMLARFFA
+137 DDEQKEMLKRFFA
-150 NFSDDID
+150 NFSDDIE

-188 YEGAIYRKVAN
+188 YEGAIYRKVAS
-199 EQTLHLKYD
+199 EETLHLKYD
-208 KYLFVGFNLLQKVER
+208 KYLFVGFNLIQKVER
-223 LLFSRL
+223 VLFSRL
-229 MKEDKAKFYWD
+229 MKEGKAKFYWD

-245 MPSPSPLPSG
+245 MPTARAQQS
-255 GAPVGGYGIP
+255 A
-265 AIPTQPTC
+265 
-273 SVGGYGIPAI
+273 SVPNNTASFAAYL
-283 PTQPTC
+283 T
-289 SVGALPGGYGIP
+289 
-301 AIPTQP
+301 
-307 TCSVGALPGGALV
+307 
-320 SSAPTNLNLADFPNE
+320 DFPNE
-335 LDNTDPDIYANMRR
+335 LDNTDRDIYANMRR

-373 ENHRYRAG
+373 ENERYKAG

-387 MCDESILLPLMHSLP
+387 MCDESILLPIMHSLP

-427 LFDLYTLGLRK
+427 LFDLYTLGLRN
-438 KGTTLNPHYL
+438 KGTAFNPHYL

-456 AHHLKGVHLSQ
+456 ARHLQEVHLKGVHSKGVHLSQ
-467 VHQEEVHQPNSPS
+467 VHQEGSAA
-480 HHLTIS
+480 L
-486 TPHHLTTSTI
+486 
-496 LHHIATLIKQVG
+496 LHHIATLVKQVG
-508 IATKPEGDPLTQESV
+508 IATKQDGDALTQESV
-523 FRMYTILNRLA
+523 FRMFTILNRLA
-534 TLADSGDLLVDN
+534 ALADSGDLLVDN

-554 QLVSTSSIPFHG
+554 QLVGAASIPFHG

-575 GVLETRNIDFDHLL
+575 GVLETRNIDFDNVL

-599 KGVNDSSFIPYT
+599 KGVNDSSFIPYS

-616 HLTTIDNKV
+616 GLTTIDNKV
-625 ALYSYYFHRLLQRA
+625 AIYSYYFHRLLQRA
-639 RDITIA
+639 GDITIA
-645 YNNTTDNG
+645 YNNSTDNG

-670 QKINHYTLTAKNHP
+670 QKIDHYSLTAKNQP
-684 TPLMPKP
+684 SPLMPKP
-691 IQKDEAT
+691 IEKDETA
-698 LSKLQQITRLSPS
+698 LSKLEEMSRLSPS
-711 ALNTY
+711 AINTY
-716 IRCPLAFYYQYIAH
+716 IRCKLAFYYQYIAH
-730 IQEPHPDPETID
+730 IKEPDSDPETID
-742 NRLFGNIFHR
+742 NRMFGNIFHR

-757 YKDITDRSPL
+757 YKDITDHSPV
-767 IEKAHIQAYL
+767 IENAHIQAYL
-777 SNRTLLANV
+777 SNRKLLASV
-786 VDRAFQAEQCTP
+786 VDRAFEEEECKT
-798 NNGLQIINREVIIQ
+798 NNGLQIINREVIIE

-833 EEAKVYTTLSFTIP
+833 EEAKVYTQLSFTIP
-847 SEGALVGGYGIP
+847 S
-859 AIPTQPTC
+859 
-867 SVGALKGGALV
+867 
-878 GGYGI
+878 
-883 PAIPTQPTCSVG
+883 
-895 ALKGGALKGGAL
+895 GGALKGGAL
-907 VSSAPK
+907 VSSAP
-913 TSAPKTSA
+913 T
-921 PKTSAPGKQYNLTIG
+921 KQYNLTIG

-943 ILTDRQTGKPR
+943 AVTDKQTGKRR
-954 IRVVDYKTGNQP
+954 IRVVDYKTGNKP
-966 SSPIKNIDEI
+966 SSAIKSIEEVFDPKNIAS
-976 FDPNNIRTKHS
+976 KHS
-987 NYYLQAI
+987 NYFLQAI

-999 VSRSKRW
+999 VSRSKEW
-1006 NPAGHPVSPALLFIK
+1006 NAANDAVSPALLFIK
-1021 QAPATDYDPTLL
+1021 QAATNDYDPTLC

-1047 EFLTKLKHTL
+1047 EFLTKLKETV
-1057 ADIYSPDT
+1057 ADMYSPDAA
-1065 PFTPTDDRKKCEL
+1065 FTPTDDRKKCEL

>member
-12 DIISKYGTDLSRIAV
+12 DIIGKYGTDLSRIAV

-137 DDEQKEMLARFFA
+137 DNEQKEMLARFFA

-188 YEGAIYRKVAN
+188 YEGAIYRKVAS

-223 LLFSRL
+223 VLFSRL
-229 MKEDKAKFYWD
+229 MKEGKAKFYWD

-245 MPSPSPLPSG
+245 MPSPSQHLSG
-255 GAPVGGYGIP
+255 GALVSSAPRTSAP
-265 AIPTQPTC
+265 RTSAPRTSAPTNLTTSPSQQL
-273 SVGGYGIPAI
+273 S
-283 PTQPTC
+283 
-289 SVGALPGGYGIP
+289 
-301 AIPTQP
+301 
-307 TCSVGALPGGALV
+307 GGALV
-320 SSAPTNLNLADFPNE
+320 SSAPTNLNLSDFPNE
-335 LDNTDPDIYANMRR
+335 LDNTDRDIYANMCR

-360 ENAQARFASNWLL
+360 ENAQARFAANWLL
-373 ENHRYRAG
+373 ENERYKAG
-381 RKTAVV
+381 RKTAIV

-456 AHHLKGVHLSQ
+456 AHHL
-467 VHQEEVHQPNSPS
+467 
-480 HHLTIS
+480 TIS
-486 TPHHLTTSTI
+486 TPHHLTISPI

-554 QLVSTSSIPFHG
+554 QLVSSSSIPFHG

-639 RDITIA
+639 GDITIA
-645 YNNTTDNG
+645 YNNSTDNG

-670 QKINHYTLTAKNHP
+670 QQIDHYSLTAKNHP

-691 IQKDEAT
+691 IQKDETT
-698 LSKLQQITRLSPS
+698 LSKLEQMNRLSPS
-711 ALNTY
+711 AINTY
-716 IRCPLAFYYQYIAH
+716 IRCKLAFYYQYIAH
-730 IQEPHPDPETID
+730 IKEPDSDPETID

-767 IEKAHIQAYL
+767 VEKAHIQAYL

-786 VDRAFQAEQCTP
+786 VDRAFQAEQCTA

-833 EEAKVYTTLSFTIP
+833 EEAKVYTQLSFTIP
-847 SEGALVGGYGIP
+847 S
-859 AIPTQPTC
+859 
-867 SVGALKGGALV
+867 
-878 GGYGI
+878 
-883 PAIPTQPTCSVG
+883 
-895 ALKGGALKGGAL
+895 GGAL
-907 VSSAPK
+907 VSSAP
-913 TSAPKTSA
+913 T
-921 PKTSAPGKQYNLTIG
+921 KQYNLTIG

-943 ILTDRQTGKPR
+943 AVTDKQTGKPR

-976 FDPNNIRTKHS
+976 FDPNNIRSKHS

-999 VSRSKRW
+999 VSRSERW
-1006 NPAGHPVSPALLFIK
+1006 NPANHPVSPALLFIK
-1021 QAPATDYDPTLL
+1021 QAPANHYDPTLH

-1065 PFTPTDDRKKCEL
+1065 PFTPTDDREKCEL

>member
-12 DIISKYGTDLSRIAV
+12 DIIGKYGTDLSRIAV

-41 LARLA
+41 LARIA

-63 QHTDLKTADP
+63 QHTDLKPADP

-137 DDEQKEMLARFFA
+137 DDEQKEMLKRFFA
-150 NFSDDID
+150 NFSDDIE

-167 WSHFGDIYHDYNR
+167 WSHFGNIYHDYNR

-188 YEGAIYRKVAN
+188 YEGAIYRKVAS
-199 EQTLHLKYD
+199 EETLHLKYD
-208 KYLFVGFNLLQKVER
+208 KYLFVGFNLIQKVER
-223 LLFSRL
+223 VLFSRL
-229 MKEDKAKFYWD
+229 MKEGKAKFYWD

-245 MPSPSPLPSG
+245 MPTARAQQS
-255 GAPVGGYGIP
+255 A
-265 AIPTQPTC
+265 
-273 SVGGYGIPAI
+273 SVPNNTASFAAYL
-283 PTQPTC
+283 T
-289 SVGALPGGYGIP
+289 
-301 AIPTQP
+301 
-307 TCSVGALPGGALV
+307 
-320 SSAPTNLNLADFPNE
+320 DFPNE
-335 LDNTDPDIYANMRR
+335 LDNTDRDIYANMRR

-373 ENHRYRAG
+373 ENERYKAG

-387 MCDESILLPLMHSLP
+387 MCDESILLPIMHSLP

-438 KGTTLNPHYL
+438 KGTTFNPHYL

-456 AHHLKGVHLSQ
+456 ARHLQEVHLNWVHSKGVHLSQ
-467 VHQEEVHQPNSPS
+467 VHQEGSAALLQ
-480 HHLTIS
+480 
-486 TPHHLTTSTI
+486 
-496 LHHIATLIKQVG
+496 HIATLVKQVG
-508 IATKPEGDPLTQESV
+508 IATKQEGNALTQESV
-523 FRMYTILNRLA
+523 FRMFTILNRLA
-534 TLADSGDLLVDN
+534 ALADSGDLLVDN

-554 QLVSTSSIPFHG
+554 QLVGAASIPFHG

-575 GVLETRNIDFDHLL
+575 GVLETRNIDFDNVL

-599 KGVNDSSFIPYT
+599 KGVNDSSFIPYS

-616 HLTTIDNKV
+616 GLTTIDNKV
-625 ALYSYYFHRLLQRA
+625 AIYSYYFHRLLQRA
-639 RDITIA
+639 GDITIA
-645 YNNTTDNG
+645 YNNSTDNG

-670 QKINHYTLTAKNHP
+670 QKIDHYSLTAKNQP

-691 IQKDEAT
+691 IEKDETA
-698 LSKLQQITRLSPS
+698 LSKLEEMSRLSPS
-711 ALNTY
+711 AINTY
-716 IRCPLAFYYQYIAH
+716 IRCKLAFYYQYIAH
-730 IQEPHPDPETID
+730 IKEPDSDPETID
-742 NRLFGNIFHR
+742 NRMFGNIFHR

-757 YKDITDRSPL
+757 YKDITDHSPV

-777 SNRTLLANV
+777 SNRKLLANV
-786 VDRAFQAEQCTP
+786 VDRAFEEEECKT
-798 NNGLQIINREVIIQ
+798 NNGLQIINREVIIE

-833 EEAKVYTTLSFTIP
+833 EEAKVYTQLSFTTP
-847 SEGALVGGYGIP
+847 S
-859 AIPTQPTC
+859 
-867 SVGALKGGALV
+867 
-878 GGYGI
+878 
-883 PAIPTQPTCSVG
+883 
-895 ALKGGALKGGAL
+895 GGALKGGAL
-907 VSSAPK
+907 VSSAPDK
-913 TSAPKTSA
+913 H
-921 PKTSAPGKQYNLTIG
+921 YNLTIG

-943 ILTDRQTGKPR
+943 AVTDKQTGKRR
-954 IRVVDYKTGNQP
+954 IRVVDYKTGNKP
-966 SSPIKNIDEI
+966 SSAIKSIEEVFDPKNIAS
-976 FDPNNIRTKHS
+976 KHS
-987 NYYLQAI
+987 NYFLQAI

-999 VSRSKRW
+999 VSRSKEW
-1006 NPAGHPVSPALLFIK
+1006 NAANDPVSPALLFIK
-1021 QAPATDYDPTLL
+1021 QAATNDYDPTLC

-1047 EFLTKLKHTL
+1047 EFLTKLKETV
-1057 ADIYSPDT
+1057 ADMYSPDAA
-1065 PFTPTDDRKKCEL
+1065 FTPTDNRKKCEL

>member
-150 NFSDDID
+150 NFSDDIE

-188 YEGAIYRKVAN
+188 YEGAIYRKVASD
-199 EQTLHLKYD
+199 ETLHLKYD
-208 KYLFVGFNLLQKVER
+208 KYLFVGFNLIQKVER
-223 LLFSRL
+223 VLFSRL
-229 MKEDKAKFYWD
+229 MKEGKAKFYWD

-245 MPSPSPLPSG
+245 MPTARAQQS
-255 GAPVGGYGIP
+255 A
-265 AIPTQPTC
+265 
-273 SVGGYGIPAI
+273 SVPNNTASFAAYL
-283 PTQPTC
+283 T
-289 SVGALPGGYGIP
+289 
-301 AIPTQP
+301 
-307 TCSVGALPGGALV
+307 
-320 SSAPTNLNLADFPNE
+320 DFPNE
-335 LDNTDPDIYANMRR
+335 LDNTDRDIYANMGR

-373 ENHRYRAG
+373 ENERYKAG

-387 MCDESILLPLMHSLP
+387 MCDESILLPIMHSLP

-438 KGTTLNPHYL
+438 KGTAFNPHYL

-456 AHHLKGVHLSQ
+456 ARHLKGVHLSQ

-480 HHLTIS
+480 QHLNTS
-486 TPHHLTTSTI
+486 TPQHLTTSTI
-496 LHHIATLIKQVG
+496 LHHIATLVKQVG

-639 RDITIA
+639 SDITIA
-645 YNNTTDNG
+645 YNNSTDNG

-670 QKINHYTLTAKNHP
+670 QKINHYSLTAKNHP

-698 LSKLQQITRLSPS
+698 LSKLQQISRLSPS

-767 IEKAHIQAYL
+767 VEKAHIQAYL

-786 VDRAFQAEQCTP
+786 VDRAFQAEQCTA

-833 EEAKVYTTLSFTIP
+833 EEAKVYTSLSFTIP
-847 SEGALVGGYGIP
+847 SE
-859 AIPTQPTC
+859 
-867 SVGALKGGALV
+867 
-878 GGYGI
+878 
-883 PAIPTQPTCSVG
+883 
-895 ALKGGALKGGAL
+895 GALKGGAL
-907 VSSAPK
+907 VSSAPR
-913 TSAPKTSA
+913 TSAPT
-921 PKTSAPGKQYNLTIG
+921 KQYNLTIG

-943 ILTDRQTGKPR
+943 ILTDKQTGKPR

-976 FDPNNIRTKHS
+976 FDPNNIRSKHS

-1021 QAPATDYDPTLL
+1021 QAPANHYDPTLH

>member
-12 DIISKYGTDLSRIAV
+12 DIIGKYGTDLSRIAV

-41 LARLA
+41 LARIA

-137 DDEQKEMLARFFA
+137 DDEQKEMLKRFFA

-188 YEGAIYRKVAN
+188 YEGAIYRKVAS
-199 EQTLHLKYD
+199 EESLHLKYD

-223 LLFSRL
+223 VLFSRL
-229 MKEDKAKFYWD
+229 MKEGKAKFYWD

-255 GAPVGGYGIP
+255 GALV
-265 AIPTQPTC
+265 
-273 SVGGYGIPAI
+273 
-283 PTQPTC
+283 
-289 SVGALPGGYGIP
+289 GGYGIP

-349 PKRIRFISSPT
+349 PKSVRFISSPT
-360 ENAQARFASNWLL
+360 ENAQARFAANWLL

-387 MCDESILLPLMHSLP
+387 MCDESILLPIMHSLP

-438 KGTTLNPHYL
+438 KGTAFNPHYL

-456 AHHLKGVHLSQ
+456 AHHLQEVHLKGVHLSQ
-467 VHQEEVHQPNSPS
+467 VHQEEEQVHQPNSTSAQP
-480 HHLTIS
+480 TIQNS
-486 TPHHLTTSTI
+486 KLKTQNTI
-496 LHHIATLIKQVG
+496 LHHIASLIKQVG

-554 QLVSTSSIPFHG
+554 QLVSSSSIPFHG

-575 GVLETRNIDFDHLL
+575 GVLETRNIDFDHVL

-599 KGVNDSSFIPYT
+599 KGVNDSSFIPYS

-645 YNNTTDNG
+645 YNNSTDNG

-670 QKINHYTLTAKNHP
+670 QKINHYSLTAKNHP

-691 IQKDEAT
+691 IQKDETT
-698 LSKLQQITRLSPS
+698 LSQLQQISRLSPS

-730 IQEPHPDPETID
+730 IQEPDSDPETID
-742 NRLFGNIFHR
+742 NRMFGNIFHR

-757 YKDITDRSPL
+757 YKDITDHSPL

-833 EEAKVYTTLSFTIP
+833 EEAKVHTSLSFTIP

-878 GGYGI
+878 
-883 PAIPTQPTCSVG
+883 
-895 ALKGGALKGGAL
+895 
-907 VSSAPK
+907 SSAPR
-913 TSAPKTSA
+913 TSAPRTSA
-921 PKTSAPGKQYNLTIG
+921 PTKQYNLTIG

-943 ILTDRQTGKPR
+943 ILTDKQTGKPR

-966 SSPIKNIDEI
+966 SSPIKNIDEV
-976 FDPNNIRTKHS
+976 FDPNNIRSKHS

-999 VSRSKRW
+999 VSRSKEW

-1021 QAPATDYDPTLL
+1021 QAPANHYDPTLH

>member
-12 DIISKYGTDLSRIAV
+12 DIIGKYGTDLSRIAV

-41 LARLA
+41 LARIA

-63 QHTDLKTADP
+63 QHTDLKPADP

-137 DDEQKEMLARFFA
+137 DDEQKEMLKRFFA
-150 NFSDDID
+150 NFSDDIE

-188 YEGAIYRKVAN
+188 YEGAIYRKVAS
-199 EQTLHLKYD
+199 EETLHLKYD
-208 KYLFVGFNLLQKVER
+208 KYLFVGFNLIQKVER
-223 LLFSRL
+223 VLFSRL
-229 MKEDKAKFYWD
+229 MKEGKAKFYWD

-245 MPSPSPLPSG
+245 MPTARAQQS
-255 GAPVGGYGIP
+255 A
-265 AIPTQPTC
+265 
-273 SVGGYGIPAI
+273 SVPNNTASFAAYL
-283 PTQPTC
+283 T
-289 SVGALPGGYGIP
+289 
-301 AIPTQP
+301 
-307 TCSVGALPGGALV
+307 
-320 SSAPTNLNLADFPNE
+320 DFPNE
-335 LDNTDPDIYANMRR
+335 LDNTDRDIYANMRR

-373 ENHRYRAG
+373 ENDRYKAG

-387 MCDESILLPLMHSLP
+387 MCDESILLPIMHSLP

-438 KGTTLNPHYL
+438 KGTAFNPHYL

-456 AHHLKGVHLSQ
+456 ARHLQEVHLKEMNEVHLKGVHLSQ
-467 VHQEEVHQPNSPS
+467 VHQEESATLLQ
-480 HHLTIS
+480 
-486 TPHHLTTSTI
+486 
-496 LHHIATLIKQVG
+496 HIATLVKQVG
-508 IATKPEGDPLTQESV
+508 IATKQEGDALTQESV
-523 FRMYTILNRLA
+523 FRMFTILNRLA
-534 TLADSGDLLVDN
+534 ALADSGDLLVDN

-554 QLVSTSSIPFHG
+554 QLVGAASIPFHG
-566 EPVVGVQIM
+566 EPVIGVQIM
-575 GVLETRNIDFDHLL
+575 GVLETRNIDFDNVL

-599 KGVNDSSFIPYT
+599 KGVNDSSFIPYS

-616 HLTTIDNKV
+616 GLTTIDNKV
-625 ALYSYYFHRLLQRA
+625 AIYSYYFHRLLQRA
-639 RDITIA
+639 GDITIA
-645 YNNTTDNG
+645 YNNSTDNG

-670 QKINHYTLTAKNHP
+670 QKIDHYSLTAKNQP
-684 TPLMPKP
+684 TPLMPKA
-691 IQKDEAT
+691 IEKDEAA
-698 LSKLQQITRLSPS
+698 LSKLEEMSRLSPS
-711 ALNTY
+711 AINTY
-716 IRCPLAFYYQYIAH
+716 IRCKLAFYYQYIAH
-730 IQEPHPDPETID
+730 IKEPDSDPETID
-742 NRLFGNIFHR
+742 NRMFGNIFHR

-757 YKDITDRSPL
+757 YKDITDHSPV

-777 SNRTLLANV
+777 SNRKLLASV
-786 VDRAFQAEQCTP
+786 VDRAFEEEECKT
-798 NNGLQIINREVIIQ
+798 NNGLQIINREVIIE

-833 EEAKVYTTLSFTIP
+833 EEAKVYTQLSFTIP
-847 SEGALVGGYGIP
+847 S
-859 AIPTQPTC
+859 
-867 SVGALKGGALV
+867 
-878 GGYGI
+878 
-883 PAIPTQPTCSVG
+883 
-895 ALKGGALKGGAL
+895 GGALKGGAL
-907 VSSAPK
+907 VSSAPDK
-913 TSAPKTSA
+913 H
-921 PKTSAPGKQYNLTIG
+921 YNLTIG

-943 ILTDRQTGKPR
+943 AVTDKQTGKRR
-954 IRVVDYKTGNQP
+954 IRVVDYKTGNKP
-966 SSPIKNIDEI
+966 SSAIKSIEEVFDPKNIAS
-976 FDPNNIRTKHS
+976 KHS
-987 NYYLQAI
+987 NYFLQAI

-999 VSRSKRW
+999 VSRSKEW
-1006 NPAGHPVSPALLFIK
+1006 NAANDAVSPALLFIK
-1021 QAPATDYDPTLL
+1021 QAPANDYDPTLC

-1047 EFLTKLKHTL
+1047 EFLTKLKETV
-1057 ADIYSPDT
+1057 ADMYSPDAA
-1065 PFTPTDDRKKCEL
+1065 FTPTDDRKKCEL

>member
-12 DIISKYGTDLSRIAV
+12 DIIGKYGTDLSRIAV

-41 LARLA
+41 LARIA

-63 QHTDLKTADP
+63 QHTDLKPADP

-137 DDEQKEMLARFFA
+137 DDEQKEMLKRFFA
-150 NFSDDID
+150 NFSDDIE

-167 WSHFGDIYHDYNR
+167 WSHFGDIYHDYNH

-188 YEGAIYRKVAN
+188 YEGAIYRKVAS
-199 EQTLHLKYD
+199 EETLHLKYD
-208 KYLFVGFNLLQKVER
+208 KYLFVGFNLIQKVER
-223 LLFSRL
+223 VLFSRL
-229 MKEDKAKFYWD
+229 MKEGKAKFYWD

-245 MPSPSPLPSG
+245 MPTARAQQS
-255 GAPVGGYGIP
+255 A
-265 AIPTQPTC
+265 
-273 SVGGYGIPAI
+273 SVPNNTASFAAYL
-283 PTQPTC
+283 T
-289 SVGALPGGYGIP
+289 
-301 AIPTQP
+301 
-307 TCSVGALPGGALV
+307 
-320 SSAPTNLNLADFPNE
+320 DFPNE
-335 LDNTDPDIYANMRR
+335 LDNTDRDIYANMRR

-373 ENHRYRAG
+373 ENDRYKAG

-387 MCDESILLPLMHSLP
+387 MCDESILLPIMHSLP

-415 LAMTPVASLVML
+415 LATTPVASLVML

-438 KGTTLNPHYL
+438 KGTAFNPHYL

-456 AHHLKGVHLSQ
+456 ARHLQEVHLKEMNDVHLKGVHLKGVHLSQ
-467 VHQEEVHQPNSPS
+467 VHQEKEMHQEGIAA
-480 HHLTIS
+480 L
-486 TPHHLTTSTI
+486 
-496 LHHIATLIKQVG
+496 LHHIATLVKQVG
-508 IATKPEGDPLTQESV
+508 IATKQEGNALTQESV
-523 FRMYTILNRLA
+523 FRMFTILNRLA
-534 TLADSGDLLVDN
+534 ALADSGDLLVDN

-554 QLVSTSSIPFHG
+554 QLVGAASIPFHG

-575 GVLETRNIDFDHLL
+575 GVLETRNIDFDNVL

-599 KGVNDSSFIPYT
+599 KGVNDSSFIPYS

-616 HLTTIDNKV
+616 GLTTIDNKV
-625 ALYSYYFHRLLQRA
+625 AIYSYYFHRLLQRA
-639 RDITIA
+639 GDITIA
-645 YNNTTDNG
+645 YNNSTDNG

-670 QKINHYTLTAKNHP
+670 QKIDHYSLTAKNQP
-684 TPLMPKP
+684 TPLMPKA
-691 IQKDEAT
+691 IEKDETA
-698 LSKLQQITRLSPS
+698 LSKLEEMSRLSPS
-711 ALNTY
+711 AINTY
-716 IRCPLAFYYQYIAH
+716 IRCKLAFYYQYIAH
-730 IQEPHPDPETID
+730 IKEPDSDPETID
-742 NRLFGNIFHR
+742 NRMFGNIFHR

-757 YKDITDRSPL
+757 YKDITDHSPV

-777 SNRTLLANV
+777 SNRKLLASV
-786 VDRAFQAEQCTP
+786 VDRAFEEEECKT
-798 NNGLQIINREVIIQ
+798 NNGLQIINREVIIE

-833 EEAKVYTTLSFTIP
+833 EEAKVYTQLSFTTP
-847 SEGALVGGYGIP
+847 S
-859 AIPTQPTC
+859 
-867 SVGALKGGALV
+867 
-878 GGYGI
+878 
-883 PAIPTQPTCSVG
+883 
-895 ALKGGALKGGAL
+895 GGALKGGAL
-907 VSSAPK
+907 VSSAP
-913 TSAPKTSA
+913 T
-921 PKTSAPGKQYNLTIG
+921 KQYNLTIG

-943 ILTDRQTGKPR
+943 AVTDKQTGKRR
-954 IRVVDYKTGNQP
+954 IRVVDYKTGNKP
-966 SSPIKNIDEI
+966 SSAIKSIEEVFDPKNIAS
-976 FDPNNIRTKHS
+976 KHS
-987 NYYLQAI
+987 NYFLQAI

-999 VSRSKRW
+999 VSRSKEW
-1006 NPAGHPVSPALLFIK
+1006 NAANDPVSPALLFIK
-1021 QAPATDYDPTLL
+1021 QAATNDYDPTLC

-1047 EFLTKLKHTL
+1047 DFLTKLKETV
-1057 ADIYSPDT
+1057 ADMYSPDAA
-1065 PFTPTDDRKKCEL
+1065 FTPTDDRKKCEL

>member
-137 DDEQKEMLARFFA
+137 DNEQKEMLARFFA

-188 YEGAIYRKVAN
+188 YEGAIYRKVAS

-223 LLFSRL
+223 VLFSRL
-229 MKEDKAKFYWD
+229 MKEGKAKFYWD

-245 MPSPSPLPSG
+245 MPSPSHHLTTSPSQHLTTSTSHHLNTSPSQHLS
-255 GAPVGGYGIP
+255 GA
-265 AIPTQPTC
+265 
-273 SVGGYGIPAI
+273 
-283 PTQPTC
+283 
-289 SVGALPGGYGIP
+289 
-301 AIPTQP
+301 
-307 TCSVGALPGGALV
+307 ALV
-320 SSAPTNLNLADFPNE
+320 SSAPRTSAPTNLTTSPSQHLNISDFPNE

-373 ENHRYRAG
+373 ENERYKAG
-381 RKTAVV
+381 RKTAIV
-387 MCDESILLPLMHSLP
+387 MCDESILLPIMHSLP

-456 AHHLKGVHLSQ
+456 A
-467 VHQEEVHQPNSPS
+467 

-554 QLVSTSSIPFHG
+554 QLVGAASIPFHG
-566 EPVVGVQIM
+566 EPVIGVQIM
-575 GVLETRNIDFDHLL
+575 GVLETRNIDFDNVL

-599 KGVNDSSFIPYT
+599 KGVNDSSFIPYS

-616 HLTTIDNKV
+616 GLTTIDNKV
-625 ALYSYYFHRLLQRA
+625 AIYSYYFHRLLQRA
-639 RDITIA
+639 GDITIA
-645 YNNTTDNG
+645 YNNSTDNG

-670 QKINHYTLTAKNHP
+670 QKIDHYSLTAKNQP
-684 TPLMPKP
+684 TPLMPKA
-691 IQKDEAT
+691 IEKDETA
-698 LSKLQQITRLSPS
+698 LSKLEEMSRLSPS
-711 ALNTY
+711 AINTY
-716 IRCPLAFYYQYIAH
+716 IRCKLAFYYQYIAH
-730 IQEPHPDPETID
+730 IKEPDSDPETID
-742 NRLFGNIFHR
+742 NRMFGNIFHR

-757 YKDITDRSPL
+757 YKDITDHSPV

-777 SNRTLLANV
+777 SNRKLLASV
-786 VDRAFQAEQCTP
+786 VDRAFEEEECKT
-798 NNGLQIINREVIIQ
+798 NNGLQIINREVIIE

-833 EEAKVYTTLSFTIP
+833 EEAKVYTQLSFTIP
-847 SEGALVGGYGIP
+847 S
-859 AIPTQPTC
+859 
-867 SVGALKGGALV
+867 
-878 GGYGI
+878 
-883 PAIPTQPTCSVG
+883 
-895 ALKGGALKGGAL
+895 GGALKGGAL
-907 VSSAPK
+907 VSSAP
-913 TSAPKTSA
+913 T
-921 PKTSAPGKQYNLTIG
+921 KQYNLTIG

-943 ILTDRQTGKPR
+943 AVTDKQTGKRR
-954 IRVVDYKTGNQP
+954 IRVVDYKTGNKP
-966 SSPIKNIDEI
+966 SSAIKSIEEVFDPKNIAS
-976 FDPNNIRTKHS
+976 KHS
-987 NYYLQAI
+987 NYFLQAI

-999 VSRSKRW
+999 VSRSKEW
-1006 NPAGHPVSPALLFIK
+1006 NAANDAVSPALLFIK
-1021 QAPATDYDPTLL
+1021 QAATNDYDPTLC

-1047 EFLTKLKHTL
+1047 EFLTKLKETV
-1057 ADIYSPDT
+1057 ADMYSPNAA
-1065 PFTPTDDRKKCEL
+1065 FTPTDDRKKCEL

>member
-12 DIISKYGTDLSRIAV
+12 DIIGKYGTDLSRIAV

-41 LARLA
+41 LARIA

-63 QHTDLKTADP
+63 QHTDLKPADP

-137 DDEQKEMLARFFA
+137 DDEQKEMLKRFFA

-188 YEGAIYRKVAN
+188 YEGAIYRKVAS
-199 EQTLHLKYD
+199 EETLHLKYD
-208 KYLFVGFNLLQKVER
+208 KYLFVGFNLIQKVER
-223 LLFSRL
+223 VLFSRL
-229 MKEDKAKFYWD
+229 MKEGKAKFYWD

-245 MPSPSPLPSG
+245 MPTARAQQS
-255 GAPVGGYGIP
+255 A
-265 AIPTQPTC
+265 
-273 SVGGYGIPAI
+273 SVPNNTASFAAYL
-283 PTQPTC
+283 T
-289 SVGALPGGYGIP
+289 
-301 AIPTQP
+301 
-307 TCSVGALPGGALV
+307 
-320 SSAPTNLNLADFPNE
+320 DFPNE
-335 LDNTDPDIYANMRR
+335 LDNTDRDIYANMRR

-373 ENHRYRAG
+373 ENDRYKAG

-387 MCDESILLPLMHSLP
+387 MCDESILLPIMHSLP

-438 KGTTLNPHYL
+438 KGTAFNPHYM

-456 AHHLKGVHLSQ
+456 ARHLQEVHLKEMNDVHLKGVHLKGVHLSQ
-467 VHQEEVHQPNSPS
+467 VHQEKEMHQEGIAA
-480 HHLTIS
+480 L
-486 TPHHLTTSTI
+486 
-496 LHHIATLIKQVG
+496 LHHIATLVKQVG
-508 IATKPEGDPLTQESV
+508 IATKQEGDALTQESV
-523 FRMYTILNRLA
+523 FRMFTILNRLA
-534 TLADSGDLLVDN
+534 ALADSGDLLVDN

-554 QLVSTSSIPFHG
+554 QLVGAASIPFHG
-566 EPVVGVQIM
+566 EPVIGVQIM
-575 GVLETRNIDFDHLL
+575 GVLETRNIDFDNVL

-599 KGVNDSSFIPYT
+599 KGVNDSSFIPYS

-616 HLTTIDNKV
+616 GLTTIDNKV
-625 ALYSYYFHRLLQRA
+625 AIYSYYFHRLLQRA
-639 RDITIA
+639 GDITIA
-645 YNNTTDNG
+645 YNNSTDNG

-670 QKINHYTLTAKNHP
+670 QKIDHYSLTAKNQP
-684 TPLMPKP
+684 TPLMPKA
-691 IQKDEAT
+691 IEKDETA
-698 LSKLQQITRLSPS
+698 LSKLEEMSRLSPS
-711 ALNTY
+711 AINTY
-716 IRCPLAFYYQYIAH
+716 IRCKLAFYYQYIAH
-730 IQEPHPDPETID
+730 IKEPDSDPETID
-742 NRLFGNIFHR
+742 NRMFGNIFHR

-757 YKDITDRSPL
+757 YKDITDHSPV

-777 SNRTLLANV
+777 SNRKLLASV
-786 VDRAFQAEQCTP
+786 VDRAFEEEECKT
-798 NNGLQIINREVIIQ
+798 NNGLQIINREVIIE

-833 EEAKVYTTLSFTIP
+833 EEAKVYTQLSFTIP
-847 SEGALVGGYGIP
+847 S
-859 AIPTQPTC
+859 
-867 SVGALKGGALV
+867 
-878 GGYGI
+878 
-883 PAIPTQPTCSVG
+883 
-895 ALKGGALKGGAL
+895 GGALKGGAL
-907 VSSAPK
+907 VSSAPDK
-913 TSAPKTSA
+913 H
-921 PKTSAPGKQYNLTIG
+921 YNLTIG

-943 ILTDRQTGKPR
+943 VVTDKQTGKRR
-954 IRVVDYKTGNQP
+954 IRVVDYKTGNKP
-966 SSPIKNIDEI
+966 SSAIKSIEDVFDPKNIAS
-976 FDPNNIRTKHS
+976 KHS
-987 NYYLQAI
+987 NYFLQAI

-999 VSRSKRW
+999 VSGSKEW
-1006 NPAGHPVSPALLFIK
+1006 NAANDAVSPALLFIK
-1021 QAPATDYDPTLL
+1021 QAATNDYDPTLC

-1047 EFLTKLKHTL
+1047 EFLTKLKETV
-1057 ADIYSPDT
+1057 ADMYSPDAA
-1065 PFTPTDDRKKCEL
+1065 FTPTDDRKKCEL
-1078 CPYRML
+1078 CPYKML

>member
-127 IHELD
+127 IHKLD

-137 DDEQKEMLARFFA
+137 DNEQKEMLARFFA

-188 YEGAIYRKVAN
+188 YEGAIYRKVVS
-199 EQTLHLKYD
+199 EETLQMKYD

-223 LLFSRL
+223 VLFSRL
-229 MKEDKAKFYWD
+229 MKEGKAKFYWD

-245 MPSPSPLPSG
+245 MPSPSQHLTTSPSQHLTTS
-255 GAPVGGYGIP
+255 PS
-265 AIPTQPTC
+265 QH
-273 SVGGYGIPAI
+273 
-283 PTQPTC
+283 
-289 SVGALPGGYGIP
+289 
-301 AIPTQP
+301 
-307 TCSVGALPGGALV
+307 
-320 SSAPTNLNLADFPNE
+320 LNLSDFPNE

-373 ENHRYRAG
+373 ENDRYKAG

-438 KGTTLNPHYL
+438 KGTAFNPHYL

-456 AHHLKGVHLSQ
+456 AHHLTI
-467 VHQEEVHQPNSPS
+467 SPS
-480 HHLTIS
+480 HHLNTSTPQHLTIS
-486 TPHHLTTSTI
+486 PI
-496 LHHIATLIKQVG
+496 LHHIATLVKQVG

-523 FRMYTILNRLA
+523 FRMFTILNRLA

-554 QLVSTSSIPFHG
+554 QLVSSSSIPFHG

-599 KGVNDSSFIPYT
+599 KGVNDSSFIPYS

-625 ALYSYYFHRLLQRA
+625 AIYSYYFHRLLQRA
-639 RDITIA
+639 GDITIA
-645 YNNTTDNG
+645 YNNSTDNG

-670 QKINHYTLTAKNHP
+670 QKIDHYTLTAKNQP

-691 IQKDEAT
+691 IQKDETT
-698 LSKLQQITRLSPS
+698 LSKLEEMSRLSPS
-711 ALNTY
+711 AINTY
-716 IRCPLAFYYQYIAH
+716 IRCPLAFYYQYVAH
-730 IQEPHPDPETID
+730 IQEPDSDPETID
-742 NRLFGNIFHR
+742 NRMFGNIFHR

-767 IEKAHIQAYL
+767 VEKAHIQAYL
-777 SNRTLLANV
+777 SNRTLLANA
-786 VDRAFQAEQCTP
+786 VDRAFEEEECKT

-833 EEAKVYTTLSFTIP
+833 EEAKVYTSLSFTTPP
-847 SEGALVGGYGIP
+847 SHHLTTSP
-859 AIPTQPTC
+859 SHHLTTSP
-867 SVGALKGGALV
+867 
-878 GGYGI
+878 
-883 PAIPTQPTCSVG
+883 
-895 ALKGGALKGGAL
+895 GGAL
-907 VSSAPK
+907 VSSAP
-913 TSAPKTSA
+913 T
-921 PKTSAPGKQYNLTIG
+921 KQYHLTIG

-943 ILTDRQTGKPR
+943 AVTDKQTGKRR

-976 FDPNNIRTKHS
+976 FDPNNIRSKHS

-1006 NPAGHPVSPALLFIK
+1006 NPADHPVSPALLFIK
-1021 QAPATDYDPTLL
+1021 QAPANHYDPTLL

-1047 EFLTKLKHTL
+1047 EFLTKLKETV
-1057 ADIYSPDT
+1057 ADMYSPDV

>member
-12 DIISKYGTDLSRIAV
+12 DIIGKYGTDLSRIAV

-41 LARLA
+41 LARIA

-63 QHTDLKTADP
+63 QHTDLKPADP

-137 DDEQKEMLARFFA
+137 DDEQKEMLKRFFA
-150 NFSDDID
+150 NFSDDIE

-188 YEGAIYRKVAN
+188 YEGAIYRKVAS
-199 EQTLHLKYD
+199 EETLHLKYD
-208 KYLFVGFNLLQKVER
+208 KYLFVGFNLIQKVER
-223 LLFSRL
+223 VLFSRL
-229 MKEDKAKFYWD
+229 MKEGKAKFYWD

-245 MPSPSPLPSG
+245 MPTARAQQS
-255 GAPVGGYGIP
+255 A
-265 AIPTQPTC
+265 
-273 SVGGYGIPAI
+273 SVPNNTASFAAYL
-283 PTQPTC
+283 T
-289 SVGALPGGYGIP
+289 
-301 AIPTQP
+301 
-307 TCSVGALPGGALV
+307 
-320 SSAPTNLNLADFPNE
+320 DFPNE
-335 LDNTDPDIYANMRR
+335 LDNTDRNIYANMRR

-373 ENHRYRAG
+373 ENDRYKAG

-387 MCDESILLPLMHSLP
+387 MCDESILLPIMHSLP

-438 KGTTLNPHYL
+438 KGTAFNPHYL

-456 AHHLKGVHLSQ
+456 ARHLQEVHLKEMNDVHLKGVHLKGVHLSQ
-467 VHQEEVHQPNSPS
+467 VHQEKEMHQEGIAA
-480 HHLTIS
+480 L
-486 TPHHLTTSTI
+486 LQ
-496 LHHIATLIKQVG
+496 HIATLVKQVG
-508 IATKPEGDPLTQESV
+508 IATKQEGDALTQESV
-523 FRMYTILNRLA
+523 FRMFTILNRLA
-534 TLADSGDLLVDN
+534 ALADSGDLLVDN

-554 QLVSTSSIPFHG
+554 QLVGAASIPFHG
-566 EPVVGVQIM
+566 EPVIGVQIM
-575 GVLETRNIDFDHLL
+575 GVLETRNIDFDNVL

-599 KGVNDSSFIPYT
+599 KGVNDSSFIPYS

-616 HLTTIDNKV
+616 GLTTIDNKV
-625 ALYSYYFHRLLQRA
+625 AIYSYYFHRLLQRA
-639 RDITIA
+639 GDITIA
-645 YNNTTDNG
+645 YNNSTDNG

-670 QKINHYTLTAKNHP
+670 QKIDHYSLTAKNQP
-684 TPLMPKP
+684 TPLMPKA
-691 IQKDEAT
+691 IEKDETA
-698 LSKLQQITRLSPS
+698 LSKLEEMSRLSPS
-711 ALNTY
+711 AINTY
-716 IRCPLAFYYQYIAH
+716 IRCKLAFYYQYIAH
-730 IQEPHPDPETID
+730 IKEPDSDPETID
-742 NRLFGNIFHR
+742 NRMFGNIFHR

-757 YKDITDRSPL
+757 YKDITDHSPV

-777 SNRTLLANV
+777 SNRKLLASV
-786 VDRAFQAEQCTP
+786 VDRAFEEEECKT
-798 NNGLQIINREVIIQ
+798 NNGLQIINREVIIE

-833 EEAKVYTTLSFTIP
+833 EEAKVYTQLSFTI
-847 SEGALVGGYGIP
+847 S
-859 AIPTQPTC
+859 
-867 SVGALKGGALV
+867 S
-878 GGYGI
+878 
-883 PAIPTQPTCSVG
+883 
-895 ALKGGALKGGAL
+895 GGALKGGAL
-907 VSSAPK
+907 VSSAPR
-913 TSAPKTSA
+913 TSAPT
-921 PKTSAPGKQYNLTIG
+921 KQYNLTIG

-943 ILTDRQTGKPR
+943 AVTDKQTGKRR
-954 IRVVDYKTGNQP
+954 IRVVDYKTGNKP
-966 SSPIKNIDEI
+966 SSAIKSIEEVFDPKNIAS
-976 FDPNNIRTKHS
+976 KHS
-987 NYYLQAI
+987 NYFLQAI

-999 VSRSKRW
+999 VSRSKEW
-1006 NPAGHPVSPALLFIK
+1006 NAANDAVSPALLFIK
-1021 QAPATDYDPTLL
+1021 QAATNDYDPTLC

-1047 EFLTKLKHTL
+1047 EFLTKLKETV
-1057 ADIYSPDT
+1057 ADMYSPDAA
-1065 PFTPTDDRKKCEL
+1065 FTPTDDRKKCEL

>member
-12 DIISKYGTDLSRIAV
+12 DIIGKYGTDLSRIAV

-41 LARLA
+41 LARIA

-63 QHTDLKTADP
+63 QHTDLKPADP

-137 DDEQKEMLARFFA
+137 DDEQKEMLKRFFA
-150 NFSDDID
+150 NFSDDIE

-188 YEGAIYRKVAN
+188 YEGAIYRKVAS
-199 EQTLHLKYD
+199 EETLHLKYD
-208 KYLFVGFNLLQKVER
+208 KYLFVGFNLIQKVER
-223 LLFSRL
+223 VLFSRL
-229 MKEDKAKFYWD
+229 MKEGKAKFYWD

-245 MPSPSPLPSG
+245 MPTARAQQS
-255 GAPVGGYGIP
+255 A
-265 AIPTQPTC
+265 
-273 SVGGYGIPAI
+273 SVPNNTASFAAYL
-283 PTQPTC
+283 T
-289 SVGALPGGYGIP
+289 
-301 AIPTQP
+301 
-307 TCSVGALPGGALV
+307 
-320 SSAPTNLNLADFPNE
+320 DFPNE
-335 LDNTDPDIYANMRR
+335 LDNTDRDIYANMRR

-373 ENHRYRAG
+373 ENERYKAG

-387 MCDESILLPLMHSLP
+387 MCDESILLPIMHSLP

-438 KGTTLNPHYL
+438 KGTAFNPHYL

-456 AHHLKGVHLSQ
+456 ARHLQEAQLKEVHLKGVHLSQ
-467 VHQEEVHQPNSPS
+467 VHQEESAALLQ
-480 HHLTIS
+480 
-486 TPHHLTTSTI
+486 
-496 LHHIATLIKQVG
+496 HIATLVKQVG
-508 IATKPEGDPLTQESV
+508 IATKQEGDALTQESV
-523 FRMYTILNRLA
+523 FRMFTILNRLA
-534 TLADSGDLLVDN
+534 ALADSGDLLVDN

-554 QLVSTSSIPFHG
+554 QLVGAASIPFHG

-575 GVLETRNIDFDHLL
+575 GVLETRNIDFDNVL

-599 KGVNDSSFIPYT
+599 KGVNDSSFIPYS

-616 HLTTIDNKV
+616 GLTTIDNKV
-625 ALYSYYFHRLLQRA
+625 AIYSYYFHRLLQRA
-639 RDITIA
+639 GDITIA
-645 YNNTTDNG
+645 YNNSTDNG

-670 QKINHYTLTAKNHP
+670 QKIDHYSLTAKNQP

-691 IQKDEAT
+691 IEKDETA
-698 LSKLQQITRLSPS
+698 LSKLEEMSRLSPS
-711 ALNTY
+711 AINTY
-716 IRCPLAFYYQYIAH
+716 IRCKLAFYYQYIAH
-730 IQEPHPDPETID
+730 IKEPDSDPETID
-742 NRLFGNIFHR
+742 NRMFGNIFHR

-757 YKDITDRSPL
+757 YKDITDHSPV

-777 SNRTLLANV
+777 SNRKLLASV
-786 VDRAFQAEQCTP
+786 VDRAFEEEECKT
-798 NNGLQIINREVIIQ
+798 NNGLQIINREVIIE

-833 EEAKVYTTLSFTIP
+833 EEAKVYTQLSFTIP
-847 SEGALVGGYGIP
+847 S
-859 AIPTQPTC
+859 
-867 SVGALKGGALV
+867 
-878 GGYGI
+878 
-883 PAIPTQPTCSVG
+883 
-895 ALKGGALKGGAL
+895 GGALKGGAL
-907 VSSAPK
+907 VSSAP
-913 TSAPKTSA
+913 T
-921 PKTSAPGKQYNLTIG
+921 KQYNLTIG

-943 ILTDRQTGKPR
+943 AVTDKQTGKRR
-954 IRVVDYKTGNQP
+954 IRVVDYKTGNKP
-966 SSPIKNIDEI
+966 SSAIKSIEEVFDPKNIAS
-976 FDPNNIRTKHS
+976 KHS
-987 NYYLQAI
+987 NYFLQAI

-999 VSRSKRW
+999 VSRSKEW
-1006 NPAGHPVSPALLFIK
+1006 NAANDPVSPALLFIK
-1021 QAPATDYDPTLL
+1021 QAATNDYDPTLC

-1047 EFLTKLKHTL
+1047 EFLTKLKETV
-1057 ADIYSPDT
+1057 ADMYSPDAA
-1065 PFTPTDDRKKCEL
+1065 FTPTDDRKKCEL

>member
-12 DIISKYGTDLSRIAV
+12 DIIGKYGTDLSRIAV

-63 QHTDLKTADP
+63 QHTDLKPADP

-137 DDEQKEMLARFFA
+137 DNEQKEMLARFFA

-188 YEGAIYRKVAN
+188 YEGAIYRKVAS

-223 LLFSRL
+223 VLFSRL

-245 MPSPSPLPSG
+245 MPSPSHNLTTSPSHHL
-255 GAPVGGYGIP
+255 
-265 AIPTQPTC
+265 
-273 SVGGYGIPAI
+273 S
-283 PTQPTC
+283 
-289 SVGALPGGYGIP
+289 
-301 AIPTQP
+301 
-307 TCSVGALPGGALV
+307 GGALV
-320 SSAPTNLNLADFPNE
+320 SSAPRTSAPTNLNLSDFPNE

-360 ENAQARFASNWLL
+360 ENAQARFAANWLL

-387 MCDESILLPLMHSLP
+387 MCDESILLPIMHSLP

-438 KGTTLNPHYL
+438 KGTAFNPHYL

-456 AHHLKGVHLSQ
+456 AHHLQEVHLKGVHLSQ
-467 VHQEEVHQPNSPS
+467 VHQEEQVHQPNSKFDNSSSAQP
-480 HHLTIS
+480 TIQNS
-486 TPHHLTTSTI
+486 KLKTQNSI

-508 IATKPEGDPLTQESV
+508 IATKPDGDPLTQESV

-554 QLVSTSSIPFHG
+554 QLVSSSSIPFHG

-645 YNNTTDNG
+645 YNNSTDNG

-670 QKINHYTLTAKNHP
+670 QKINHYCLTAKNHP

-691 IQKDEAT
+691 IQKDET
-698 LSKLQQITRLSPS
+698 VLSKLQQISRLSPS

-716 IRCPLAFYYQYIAH
+716 IRCPLAFYYQYVAH

-742 NRLFGNIFHR
+742 NRMFGNIFHR

-833 EEAKVYTTLSFTIP
+833 EEAKVYTQLSFTIP

-878 GGYGI
+878 
-883 PAIPTQPTCSVG
+883 
-895 ALKGGALKGGAL
+895 
-907 VSSAPK
+907 SSAPRTNAPR
-913 TSAPKTSA
+913 TSAPT
-921 PKTSAPGKQYNLTIG
+921 KQYNLTIG

-943 ILTDRQTGKPR
+943 ILTDKQTGKPR

-976 FDPNNIRTKHS
+976 FDPNNIRSKHS

-999 VSRSKRW
+999 VSRSERW

-1021 QAPATDYDPTLL
+1021 QALANHYDPTLL

>member
-12 DIISKYGTDLSRIAV
+12 DIINKYGTDLSRIAV

-41 LARLA
+41 LARIA

-63 QHTDLKTADP
+63 QHTDLKPADP

-137 DDEQKEMLARFFA
+137 DDEQKEMLKRFFA
-150 NFSDDID
+150 NFSDNIE

-188 YEGAIYRKVAN
+188 YEGAIYRKVAS
-199 EQTLHLKYD
+199 EETLHLKYD
-208 KYLFVGFNLLQKVER
+208 KYLFVGFNLIQKVER
-223 LLFSRL
+223 VLFSRL
-229 MKEDKAKFYWD
+229 MKEGKAKFYWD

-245 MPSPSPLPSG
+245 MPTARAQQS
-255 GAPVGGYGIP
+255 A
-265 AIPTQPTC
+265 
-273 SVGGYGIPAI
+273 SVPNNTASFAAYL
-283 PTQPTC
+283 T
-289 SVGALPGGYGIP
+289 
-301 AIPTQP
+301 
-307 TCSVGALPGGALV
+307 
-320 SSAPTNLNLADFPNE
+320 DFPNE
-335 LDNTDPDIYANMRR
+335 LDNTDRDIYANMRR

-373 ENHRYRAG
+373 ENDRYKAG

-387 MCDESILLPLMHSLP
+387 MCDESILLPIMHSLP

-438 KGTTLNPHYL
+438 KGTAFNPHYL

-456 AHHLKGVHLSQ
+456 ARHLQEVHLKGVHSKGVHLSQ
-467 VHQEEVHQPNSPS
+467 VHQEGSAALLQ
-480 HHLTIS
+480 
-486 TPHHLTTSTI
+486 
-496 LHHIATLIKQVG
+496 HIATLVKQVG
-508 IATKPEGDPLTQESV
+508 IATKQEGDALTQESV
-523 FRMYTILNRLA
+523 FRMFTILNRLA
-534 TLADSGDLLVDN
+534 ALADSGDLLVDN

-554 QLVSTSSIPFHG
+554 QLVGAASIPFHG
-566 EPVVGVQIM
+566 EPVIGVQIM
-575 GVLETRNIDFDHLL
+575 GVLETRNIDFDNVL

-599 KGVNDSSFIPYT
+599 KGVNDSSFIPYS

-616 HLTTIDNKV
+616 GLTTIDNKV
-625 ALYSYYFHRLLQRA
+625 AIYSYYFHRLLQRA
-639 RDITIA
+639 GDITIA
-645 YNNTTDNG
+645 YNNSTDNG

-670 QKINHYTLTAKNHP
+670 QKIDHYSLTAKNQP
-684 TPLMPKP
+684 TPLMPKA
-691 IQKDEAT
+691 IEKDETA
-698 LSKLQQITRLSPS
+698 LNKLEEMSRLSPS
-711 ALNTY
+711 AINTY
-716 IRCPLAFYYQYIAH
+716 IRCKLAFYYQYIAH
-730 IQEPHPDPETID
+730 IKEPDSDPETID
-742 NRLFGNIFHR
+742 NRMFGNIFHR

-757 YKDITDRSPL
+757 YKDITDHSPV

-777 SNRTLLANV
+777 SNRKLLASV
-786 VDRAFQAEQCTP
+786 VDRAFEEEECKT
-798 NNGLQIINREVIIQ
+798 NNGLQIINREVIIE

-833 EEAKVYTTLSFTIP
+833 EEAKVYTSLSFTTSP
-847 SEGALVGGYGIP
+847 SHHLTTSP
-859 AIPTQPTC
+859 
-867 SVGALKGGALV
+867 
-878 GGYGI
+878 
-883 PAIPTQPTCSVG
+883 
-895 ALKGGALKGGAL
+895 GGAL
-907 VSSAPK
+907 VSSAPTK
-913 TSAPKTSA
+913 LNPSGGALVSSAPT
-921 PKTSAPGKQYNLTIG
+921 KQYNLTIG

-943 ILTDRQTGKPR
+943 VVTDKQTGKRR
-954 IRVVDYKTGNQP
+954 IRVVDYKTGNKP
-966 SSPIKNIDEI
+966 SSAIKSIEEVFDPKNIAS
-976 FDPNNIRTKHS
+976 KHS
-987 NYYLQAI
+987 NYFLQAI

-999 VSRSKRW
+999 VSRSKEW
-1006 NPAGHPVSPALLFIK
+1006 NAANDAVSPALLFIK
-1021 QAPATDYDPTLL
+1021 QAATNDYDPTLC

-1047 EFLTKLKHTL
+1047 EFLTKLKETV
-1057 ADIYSPDT
+1057 ADMYSPDAA
-1065 PFTPTDDRKKCEL
+1065 FTPTDDRKKCEL

>member
-41 LARLA
+41 LARIA

-137 DDEQKEMLARFFA
+137 DNEQKEMLKRFFA

-188 YEGAIYRKVAN
+188 YEGAIYRKVVS
-199 EQTLHLKYD
+199 EETLQMKYD

-223 LLFSRL
+223 VLFSRL
-229 MKEDKAKFYWD
+229 IKEGKAKFYWD

-245 MPSPSPLPSG
+245 MPSPSHHLTPS
-255 GAPVGGYGIP
+255 PS
-265 AIPTQPTC
+265 QH
-273 SVGGYGIPAI
+273 
-283 PTQPTC
+283 
-289 SVGALPGGYGIP
+289 
-301 AIPTQP
+301 
-307 TCSVGALPGGALV
+307 
-320 SSAPTNLNLADFPNE
+320 LNLSDFPNE
-335 LDNTDPDIYANMRR
+335 LDNTDRDIYANMRR

-373 ENHRYRAG
+373 ENDRYKAG

-387 MCDESILLPLMHSLP
+387 MCDESILLPIMHSLP

-438 KGTTLNPHYL
+438 KGTAFNPHYL

-456 AHHLKGVHLSQ
+456 AHHLTI
-467 VHQEEVHQPNSPS
+467 SPS

-486 TPHHLTTSTI
+486 PI
-496 LHHIATLIKQVG
+496 LHHIASLIKQVG
-508 IATKPEGDPLTQESV
+508 IATKPEGDALTQESV
-523 FRMYTILNRLA
+523 FRMFTILNRLA

-554 QLVSTSSIPFHG
+554 QLVSSSSIPFHG

-599 KGVNDSSFIPYT
+599 KGVNDSSFIPYS

-625 ALYSYYFHRLLQRA
+625 AIYSYYFHRLLQRA
-639 RDITIA
+639 GDITIA
-645 YNNTTDNG
+645 YNNSTDNG

-670 QKINHYTLTAKNHP
+670 QKIDHYSLTAKNQP

-691 IQKDEAT
+691 IEKDETA
-698 LSKLQQITRLSPS
+698 LSKLEEMSRLSPS
-711 ALNTY
+711 AINTY
-716 IRCPLAFYYQYIAH
+716 IRCKLAFYYQYIAH
-730 IQEPHPDPETID
+730 IKEPDPDPETID

-757 YKDITDRSPL
+757 YKDITDHSPV

-777 SNRTLLANV
+777 SNRKLLASV
-786 VDRAFQAEQCTP
+786 VDRAFEEEECKT
-798 NNGLQIINREVIIQ
+798 NNGLQIINREVIIE

-833 EEAKVYTTLSFTIP
+833 EEAKVYTQLSFTTSP
-847 SEGALVGGYGIP
+847 SHHLTTSP
-859 AIPTQPTC
+859 
-867 SVGALKGGALV
+867 
-878 GGYGI
+878 
-883 PAIPTQPTCSVG
+883 
-895 ALKGGALKGGAL
+895 GGAL
-907 VSSAPK
+907 VSSAP
-913 TSAPKTSA
+913 T
-921 PKTSAPGKQYNLTIG
+921 KQYNLTIG

-943 ILTDRQTGKPR
+943 ILTDKQTGKPR

-976 FDPNNIRTKHS
+976 FDPNNIRSKHS

-999 VSRSKRW
+999 VSRSKEW

-1021 QAPATDYDPTLL
+1021 QAPANDYDPTLL

-1047 EFLTKLKHTL
+1047 EFLTKLKETV
-1057 ADIYSPDT
+1057 ADMYSPDAA
-1065 PFTPTDDRKKCEL
+1065 FTPTDDRKKCEL

>member
-12 DIISKYGTDLSRIAV
+12 DIIGKYGTDLSRIAV

-41 LARLA
+41 LARIA

-63 QHTDLKTADP
+63 QHTDLKPADP

-137 DDEQKEMLARFFA
+137 DDEQKEMLKRFFA
-150 NFSDDID
+150 NFSDDIE

-188 YEGAIYRKVAN
+188 YEGAIYRKVAS
-199 EQTLHLKYD
+199 EETLHLKYD
-208 KYLFVGFNLLQKVER
+208 KYLFVGFNLIQKVER
-223 LLFSRL
+223 VLFSRL
-229 MKEDKAKFYWD
+229 MKEGKAKFYWD

-245 MPSPSPLPSG
+245 MPTARAQQS
-255 GAPVGGYGIP
+255 A
-265 AIPTQPTC
+265 
-273 SVGGYGIPAI
+273 SVPNNTASFAAYL
-283 PTQPTC
+283 T
-289 SVGALPGGYGIP
+289 
-301 AIPTQP
+301 
-307 TCSVGALPGGALV
+307 
-320 SSAPTNLNLADFPNE
+320 DFPNE
-335 LDNTDPDIYANMRR
+335 LDNTDRDIYANMRR

-373 ENHRYRAG
+373 ENERYKAG

-387 MCDESILLPLMHSLP
+387 MCDESILLPIMHSLP

-438 KGTTLNPHYL
+438 KGTAFNPHYL

-456 AHHLKGVHLSQ
+456 ARHLQEVHLKGVHSKGVHLSQ
-467 VHQEEVHQPNSPS
+467 VHQEGSAALLQ
-480 HHLTIS
+480 
-486 TPHHLTTSTI
+486 
-496 LHHIATLIKQVG
+496 HIASLIKQVG
-508 IATKPEGDPLTQESV
+508 IATKQDGDALTQESV
-523 FRMYTILNRLA
+523 FRMFTILNRLA
-534 TLADSGDLLVDN
+534 ALADSGDLVVDN

-554 QLVSTSSIPFHG
+554 QLVGAASIPFHG

-575 GVLETRNIDFDHLL
+575 GVLETRNIDFDNVL

-599 KGVNDSSFIPYT
+599 KGVNDSSFIPYS

-616 HLTTIDNKV
+616 GLTTIDNKV
-625 ALYSYYFHRLLQRA
+625 AIYSYYFHRLLQRA
-639 RDITIA
+639 GDITIA
-645 YNNTTDNG
+645 YNNSTDNG

-670 QKINHYTLTAKNHP
+670 QKIDHYSLTAKNQP
-684 TPLMPKP
+684 SPLMPKP
-691 IQKDEAT
+691 IEKDETA
-698 LSKLQQITRLSPS
+698 LSKLEEMSRLSPS
-711 ALNTY
+711 AINTY
-716 IRCPLAFYYQYIAH
+716 IRCKLAFYYQYIAH
-730 IQEPHPDPETID
+730 IKEPDSDPETID
-742 NRLFGNIFHR
+742 NRMFGNIFHR

-757 YKDITDRSPL
+757 YKDITDHSPV

-777 SNRTLLANV
+777 SNRKLLASV
-786 VDRAFQAEQCTP
+786 VDRAFEEEECKT
-798 NNGLQIINREVIIQ
+798 NNGLQIINREVIIE

-833 EEAKVYTTLSFTIP
+833 EEAKVYTQLSFTIP
-847 SEGALVGGYGIP
+847 SG
-859 AIPTQPTC
+859 
-867 SVGALKGGALV
+867 GALKE
-878 GGYGI
+878 
-883 PAIPTQPTCSVG
+883 
-895 ALKGGALKGGAL
+895 GALKGGAL
-907 VSSAPK
+907 VSSAPDK
-913 TSAPKTSA
+913 HYS
-921 PKTSAPGKQYNLTIG
+921 LTIG

-943 ILTDRQTGKPR
+943 AVTDKQTGKRR
-954 IRVVDYKTGNQP
+954 IRVVDYKTGNKP
-966 SSPIKNIDEI
+966 SSAIKSIEEVFDPKNIAS
-976 FDPNNIRTKHS
+976 KHS
-987 NYYLQAI
+987 NYFLQAI

-999 VSRSKRW
+999 VSRSKEW
-1006 NPAGHPVSPALLFIK
+1006 NAANDAVSPALLFIK
-1021 QAPATDYDPTLL
+1021 QAATNDYDPTLC

-1047 EFLTKLKHTL
+1047 EFLTKLKETV
-1057 ADIYSPDT
+1057 ADMYSPDAA
-1065 PFTPTDDRKKCEL
+1065 FTPTDDRKKCEL

>member
-12 DIISKYGTDLSRIAV
+12 DIIGKYGTDLSRIAV

-41 LARLA
+41 LARIA

-63 QHTDLKTADP
+63 QHTDLKPADP

-137 DDEQKEMLARFFA
+137 DDEQKEMLKRFFA

-188 YEGAIYRKVAN
+188 YEGAIYRKVAS
-199 EQTLHLKYD
+199 EETLHLKYD
-208 KYLFVGFNLLQKVER
+208 KYLFVGFNLIQKVER
-223 LLFSRL
+223 VLFSRL
-229 MKEDKAKFYWD
+229 MKEGKAKFYWD

-245 MPSPSPLPSG
+245 MPTARAQQS
-255 GAPVGGYGIP
+255 A
-265 AIPTQPTC
+265 
-273 SVGGYGIPAI
+273 SVPNNTASFAAYL
-283 PTQPTC
+283 T
-289 SVGALPGGYGIP
+289 
-301 AIPTQP
+301 
-307 TCSVGALPGGALV
+307 
-320 SSAPTNLNLADFPNE
+320 DFPNE
-335 LDNTDPDIYANMRR
+335 LDNTDRDIYANMRR

-373 ENHRYRAG
+373 ENDRYKAG

-387 MCDESILLPLMHSLP
+387 MCDESILLPIMHSLP

-438 KGTTLNPHYL
+438 KGTAFNPHYM

-456 AHHLKGVHLSQ
+456 ARHLQEVHLKGVHLKGVHLSQ
-467 VHQEEVHQPNSPS
+467 VHQEKEMHQEGIAA
-480 HHLTIS
+480 L
-486 TPHHLTTSTI
+486 

-508 IATKPEGDPLTQESV
+508 IATKQEGDALTQESV
-523 FRMYTILNRLA
+523 FRMFTILNRLA
-534 TLADSGDLLVDN
+534 ALADSGDLLVDN

-554 QLVSTSSIPFHG
+554 QLVGAASIPFHG

-575 GVLETRNIDFDHLL
+575 GVLETRNIDFDNVL

-599 KGVNDSSFIPYT
+599 KGVNDSSFIPYS

-616 HLTTIDNKV
+616 GLTTIDNKV
-625 ALYSYYFHRLLQRA
+625 AIYSYYFHRLLQRA
-639 RDITIA
+639 GDITIA
-645 YNNTTDNG
+645 YNNSTDNG

-670 QKINHYTLTAKNHP
+670 QKIDHYSLTAKNQP
-684 TPLMPKP
+684 SPLMPKA
-691 IQKDEAT
+691 IEKDEAA
-698 LSKLQQITRLSPS
+698 LSKLEEMSRLSPS
-711 ALNTY
+711 AINTY
-716 IRCPLAFYYQYIAH
+716 IRCKLAFYYQYIAH
-730 IQEPHPDPETID
+730 IKEPDSDPETID
-742 NRLFGNIFHR
+742 NRMFGNIFHR

-757 YKDITDRSPL
+757 YKDITDHSPV

-777 SNRTLLANV
+777 SNRKLLASV
-786 VDRAFQAEQCTP
+786 VDRAFEEEECKT
-798 NNGLQIINREVIIQ
+798 NNGLQIINREVIIE

-833 EEAKVYTTLSFTIP
+833 EEAKVYTQLSFTIP
-847 SEGALVGGYGIP
+847 S
-859 AIPTQPTC
+859 
-867 SVGALKGGALV
+867 
-878 GGYGI
+878 
-883 PAIPTQPTCSVG
+883 
-895 ALKGGALKGGAL
+895 GGALKGGAL
-907 VSSAPK
+907 VSSAPDK
-913 TSAPKTSA
+913 H
-921 PKTSAPGKQYNLTIG
+921 YNLTIG

-943 ILTDRQTGKPR
+943 AVTDKQTGKRR
-954 IRVVDYKTGNQP
+954 IRVVDYKTGNKP
-966 SSPIKNIDEI
+966 SSAIKSIEEVFDPKNIAS
-976 FDPNNIRTKHS
+976 KHS
-987 NYYLQAI
+987 NYFLQAI

-999 VSRSKRW
+999 VSRSKEW
-1006 NPAGHPVSPALLFIK
+1006 NAANDAVSPALLFIK
-1021 QAPATDYDPTLL
+1021 QAATNDYDPTLC

-1047 EFLTKLKHTL
+1047 EFLTKLKETV
-1057 ADIYSPDT
+1057 ADMYSPDAA
-1065 PFTPTDDRKKCEL
+1065 FTPTDDRKKCEL

>member
-86 CTGIDE
+86 CTGINE

-188 YEGAIYRKVAN
+188 YEGAIYRKVAS

-223 LLFSRL
+223 VLFSRL
-229 MKEDKAKFYWD
+229 MKEGKAKFYWD

-255 GAPVGGYGIP
+255 GA
-265 AIPTQPTC
+265 
-273 SVGGYGIPAI
+273 
-283 PTQPTC
+283 
-289 SVGALPGGYGIP
+289 LK
-301 AIPTQP
+301 
-307 TCSVGALPGGALV
+307 GGALV
-320 SSAPTNLNLADFPNE
+320 SSAPTNLTTSPSQHLSGGALVSSAPTNLTTSPSQHLNLSDFPNE
-335 LDNTDPDIYANMRR
+335 LDNSNPDIYANMRR

-373 ENHRYRAG
+373 ENDRYRAG

-387 MCDESILLPLMHSLP
+387 MCDESILLPIMHSLP
-402 PEADKVNITSGFP
+402 PQADKVNITSGFP

-438 KGTTLNPHYL
+438 KGTVFNPHYL

-456 AHHLKGVHLSQ
+456 ARHLQGVHLSQ

-486 TPHHLTTSTI
+486 PSHHLTISPI

-508 IATKPEGDPLTQESV
+508 IATKPEGDALTQESV

-554 QLVSTSSIPFHG
+554 QLVSSSSIPFHG

-599 KGVNDSSFIPYT
+599 KGINDSSFIPYT

-645 YNNTTDNG
+645 YNNSTDNG

-670 QKINHYTLTAKNHP
+670 QKINHYSLTANNHP

-691 IQKDEAT
+691 IQKDET
-698 LSKLQQITRLSPS
+698 VLSKLQQISRLSPS

-767 IEKAHIQAYL
+767 IEKTHIQAYL
-777 SNRTLLANV
+777 SNRTLLASV

-833 EEAKVYTTLSFTIP
+833 EEAKVYTSLSFTIP
-847 SEGALVGGYGIP
+847 SE
-859 AIPTQPTC
+859 
-867 SVGALKGGALV
+867 GALV

-907 VSSAPK
+907 VSSAP
-913 TSAPKTSA
+913 T
-921 PKTSAPGKQYNLTIG
+921 KQHHITIG

-943 ILTDRQTGKPR
+943 ILTDKQTGKPR

-999 VSRSKRW
+999 VSRSTEW
-1006 NPAGHPVSPALLFIK
+1006 NPANHPVSPALLFIK
-1021 QAPATDYDPTLL
+1021 QAPAAHYDPTLH

>member
-188 YEGAIYRKVAN
+188 YEGAIYRKVAS

-223 LLFSRL
+223 VLFSRL
-229 MKEDKAKFYWD
+229 MKEGKAKFYWD

-245 MPSPSPLPSG
+245 MPSPSHHLNTSPSQHLTTS
-255 GAPVGGYGIP
+255 P
-265 AIPTQPTC
+265 
-273 SVGGYGIPAI
+273 SHHL
-283 PTQPTC
+283 
-289 SVGALPGGYGIP
+289 S
-301 AIPTQP
+301 
-307 TCSVGALPGGALV
+307 GGALV
-320 SSAPTNLNLADFPNE
+320 SSAPTNLNTSPSQHLSGGALVSSAPTNLTTSPSQHLNLSDFPNE

-349 PKRIRFISSPT
+349 PKHIRFISSPT

-438 KGTTLNPHYL
+438 KGTAFNPHYL

-456 AHHLKGVHLSQ
+456 AHHLTI
-467 VHQEEVHQPNSPS
+467 SPS
-480 HHLTIS
+480 QHLTTSPSQHLTIS

-639 RDITIA
+639 GDITIA
-645 YNNTTDNG
+645 YNNSTDNG

-670 QKINHYTLTAKNHP
+670 QKINHYSLTAKNHP

-691 IQKDEAT
+691 IQKDETT
-698 LSKLQQITRLSPS
+698 LSKLQQISRLSPS

-767 IEKAHIQAYL
+767 VEKAHIQAYL

-833 EEAKVYTTLSFTIP
+833 EEAKVYTSLSFTTSP
-847 SEGALVGGYGIP
+847 SHHL
-859 AIPTQPTC
+859 T
-867 SVGALKGGALV
+867 
-878 GGYGI
+878 
-883 PAIPTQPTCSVG
+883 
-895 ALKGGALKGGAL
+895 
-907 VSSAPK
+907 
-913 TSAPKTSA
+913 TSPSHH
-921 PKTSAPGKQYNLTIG
+921 LITIG

-943 ILTDRQTGKPR
+943 ILTDKQTGKPR

-976 FDPNNIRTKHS
+976 FDPNNIRSKHS

-999 VSRSKRW
+999 VSRSERW
-1006 NPAGHPVSPALLFIK
+1006 NPANHPVSPALLFIK
-1021 QAPATDYDPTLL
+1021 QAATNDYDPTLL

-1047 EFLTKLKHTL
+1047 EFLTQLKHTL

>member
-12 DIISKYGTDLSRIAV
+12 DIIGKYGTDLSRIAV

-41 LARLA
+41 LARIA

-114 MADADSIFCNLKD
+114 MAYADSIFCNLKD

-137 DDEQKEMLARFFA
+137 DDEQKEMLKRFFA

-188 YEGAIYRKVAN
+188 YEGAIYRKVAS
-199 EQTLHLKYD
+199 EESLQMKYD

-223 LLFSRL
+223 VLFSRL
-229 MKEDKAKFYWD
+229 MKEGKAKFYWD

-245 MPSPSPLPSG
+245 MPSPSQHLTTSPSHHLNTS
-255 GAPVGGYGIP
+255 PS
-265 AIPTQPTC
+265 QHL
-273 SVGGYGIPAI
+273 S
-283 PTQPTC
+283 
-289 SVGALPGGYGIP
+289 
-301 AIPTQP
+301 
-307 TCSVGALPGGALV
+307 GGALV
-320 SSAPTNLNLADFPNE
+320 SSAPTNLNLSDFPNE

-373 ENHRYRAG
+373 ENDRYKAG

-387 MCDESILLPLMHSLP
+387 MCDESILLPIMHSLP

-456 AHHLKGVHLSQ
+456 AHHLQGVHLSQ
-467 VHQEEVHQPNSPS
+467 VHQPNSPS
-480 HHLTIS
+480 HHLT
-486 TPHHLTTSTI
+486 TSPI

-554 QLVSTSSIPFHG
+554 QLVSSSSIPFHG

-575 GVLETRNIDFDHLL
+575 GVLETRNIDFDNVL

-599 KGVNDSSFIPYT
+599 KGVNDSSFIPYS

-616 HLTTIDNKV
+616 GLTTIDNKV
-625 ALYSYYFHRLLQRA
+625 AIYSYYFHRLLQRA
-639 RDITIA
+639 GDITIA
-645 YNNTTDNG
+645 YNNSTDNG

-670 QKINHYTLTAKNHP
+670 QKIDHYSLTAKNQP
-684 TPLMPKP
+684 TPLMPKA
-691 IQKDEAT
+691 IEKDEAA
-698 LSKLQQITRLSPS
+698 LSKLEEMSRLSPS
-711 ALNTY
+711 AINTY
-716 IRCPLAFYYQYIAH
+716 IRCKLAFYYQYIAH
-730 IQEPHPDPETID
+730 IKEPDSDPETID
-742 NRLFGNIFHR
+742 NRMFGNIFHR

-757 YKDITDRSPL
+757 YKDITDHSPV

-777 SNRTLLANV
+777 SNRKLLASV
-786 VDRAFQAEQCTP
+786 VDRAFEEEECKT
-798 NNGLQIINREVIIQ
+798 NNGLQIINREVIIE

-833 EEAKVYTTLSFTIP
+833 KEAKVYTQLSFTTP
-847 SEGALVGGYGIP
+847 SG
-859 AIPTQPTC
+859 
-867 SVGALKGGALV
+867 
-878 GGYGI
+878 
-883 PAIPTQPTCSVG
+883 G

-907 VSSAPK
+907 VSSAPDK
-913 TSAPKTSA
+913 H
-921 PKTSAPGKQYNLTIG
+921 YNLTIG

-943 ILTDRQTGKPR
+943 AVTDKQTGKRR
-954 IRVVDYKTGNQP
+954 IRVVDYKTGNKP
-966 SSPIKNIDEI
+966 SSAIKSIEEVFDPKNIAS
-976 FDPNNIRTKHS
+976 KHS
-987 NYYLQAI
+987 NYFLQAI

-999 VSRSKRW
+999 VSRSKEW
-1006 NPAGHPVSPALLFIK
+1006 NAANDPVSPALLFIK
-1021 QAPATDYDPTLL
+1021 QAATNDYDPTLC

-1047 EFLTKLKHTL
+1047 EFLTKLKETV
-1057 ADIYSPDT
+1057 ADMYSPDAA
-1065 PFTPTDDRKKCEL
+1065 FTPTDDRKKCEL

>member
-137 DDEQKEMLARFFA
+137 DDEQKEMLKRFFA

-188 YEGAIYRKVAN
+188 YEGAIYRKVAS
-199 EQTLHLKYD
+199 EETLHLKYD

-223 LLFSRL
+223 VLFSRL
-229 MKEDKAKFYWD
+229 MKEGKAKFYWD

-245 MPSPSPLPSG
+245 MPSLSHHLTTSPSQHLS
-255 GAPVGGYGIP
+255 
-265 AIPTQPTC
+265 
-273 SVGGYGIPAI
+273 
-283 PTQPTC
+283 
-289 SVGALPGGYGIP
+289 
-301 AIPTQP
+301 
-307 TCSVGALPGGALV
+307 GGALV
-320 SSAPTNLNLADFPNE
+320 SSAPTNLTTSPSQHLNLSDFPNE
-335 LDNTDPDIYANMRR
+335 FDNTDPDIYANMRR
-349 PKRIRFISSPT
+349 SKHIRFISSPT

-373 ENHRYRAG
+373 EDHRYRAG
-381 RKTAVV
+381 RKTAIV
-387 MCDESILLPLMHSLP
+387 MCDESILLPIMHSLP

-438 KGTTLNPHYL
+438 KGTAFNPHYL

-456 AHHLKGVHLSQ
+456 ARHLQEVHLKEMNDVHLKGVHLKGVHLSQ
-467 VHQEEVHQPNSPS
+467 VHQEKEMHQEGIAA
-480 HHLTIS
+480 L
-486 TPHHLTTSTI
+486 LQ
-496 LHHIATLIKQVG
+496 HIATLVKQVG
-508 IATKPEGDPLTQESV
+508 IATKQEGDALTQESV
-523 FRMYTILNRLA
+523 FRMFTILNRLA

-554 QLVSTSSIPFHG
+554 QLINTSSIPFHG

-599 KGVNDSSFIPYT
+599 KGINDSSFIPYT

-645 YNNTTDNG
+645 YNNSTDNG

-670 QKINHYTLTAKNHP
+670 QKINHYCLTAKNHP

-691 IQKDEAT
+691 IRKDET
-698 LSKLQQITRLSPS
+698 VLSKLQQISRLSPS

-833 EEAKVYTTLSFTIP
+833 EEAKVYTSLSFTIP

-878 GGYGI
+878 
-883 PAIPTQPTCSVG
+883 
-895 ALKGGALKGGAL
+895 
-907 VSSAPK
+907 SSAPR
-913 TSAPKTSA
+913 TSAPT
-921 PKTSAPGKQYNLTIG
+921 KQYNITIG

-943 ILTDRQTGKPR
+943 ILTDKQTGKR
-954 IRVVDYKTGNQP
+954 CIRVVDYKTGNQP

-976 FDPNNIRTKHS
+976 FDPNNIRSKHS

-1021 QAPATDYDPTLL
+1021 QAPAAHYDPTLH

-1047 EFLTKLKHTL
+1047 EFLTQLKHTL

-1078 CPYRML
+1078 CPYKML

>member
-12 DIISKYGTDLSRIAV
+12 DIIGKYGTDLSRIAV

-41 LARLA
+41 LARIA

-63 QHTDLKTADP
+63 QHTDLKPADP

-137 DDEQKEMLARFFA
+137 DDEQKEMLKRFFA
-150 NFSDDID
+150 NFSDDIE

-188 YEGAIYRKVAN
+188 YEGAIYRKVAS
-199 EQTLHLKYD
+199 EETLHLKYD
-208 KYLFVGFNLLQKVER
+208 KYLFVGFNLIQKVER
-223 LLFSRL
+223 VLFSRL
-229 MKEDKAKFYWD
+229 MKEGKAKFYWD

-245 MPSPSPLPSG
+245 MPTARAQQS
-255 GAPVGGYGIP
+255 A
-265 AIPTQPTC
+265 
-273 SVGGYGIPAI
+273 SVPNNTASFAAYL
-283 PTQPTC
+283 T
-289 SVGALPGGYGIP
+289 
-301 AIPTQP
+301 
-307 TCSVGALPGGALV
+307 
-320 SSAPTNLNLADFPNE
+320 DFPNE
-335 LDNTDPDIYANMRR
+335 LDNTDRDIYANMRR

-373 ENHRYRAG
+373 ENDRYKAG

-387 MCDESILLPLMHSLP
+387 MCDESILLPIMHSLP

-438 KGTTLNPHYL
+438 KGTAFNPHYL

-456 AHHLKGVHLSQ
+456 ARHLQEVHLKEMHSKGVHLSQ
-467 VHQEEVHQPNSPS
+467 VHQEEVHQEGIHQKEEQQTIGDNSGCMGMAGMPY
-480 HHLTIS
+480 
-486 TPHHLTTSTI
+486 PPTSAA
-496 LHHIATLIKQVG
+496 LLQHIATLVKQVG
-508 IATKPEGDPLTQESV
+508 IATKQEGDALTQESV
-523 FRMYTILNRLA
+523 FRMFTILNRLA
-534 TLADSGDLLVDN
+534 ALADSGDLLVDN

-554 QLVSTSSIPFHG
+554 QLVGAASIPFHG
-566 EPVVGVQIM
+566 EPVIGVQIM
-575 GVLETRNIDFDHLL
+575 GVLETRNIDFDNVL

-599 KGVNDSSFIPYT
+599 KGVNDSSFIPYS

-616 HLTTIDNKV
+616 GLTTIDNKV
-625 ALYSYYFHRLLQRA
+625 AIYSYYFHRLLQRA
-639 RDITIA
+639 GDITIA
-645 YNNTTDNG
+645 YNNSTDNG

-670 QKINHYTLTAKNHP
+670 QKIDHYSLTAKNQP
-684 TPLMPKP
+684 TPLMPKA
-691 IQKDEAT
+691 IEKDETA
-698 LSKLQQITRLSPS
+698 LSKLEEMSRLSPS
-711 ALNTY
+711 AINTY
-716 IRCPLAFYYQYIAH
+716 IRCKLAFYYQYIAH
-730 IQEPHPDPETID
+730 IKEPDSDPETID
-742 NRLFGNIFHR
+742 NRMFGNIFHR

-757 YKDITDRSPL
+757 YKDITDHSPV

-777 SNRTLLANV
+777 SNRKLLASV
-786 VDRAFQAEQCTP
+786 VDRAFEEEECKT
-798 NNGLQIINREVIIQ
+798 NNGLQIINREVIIE

-833 EEAKVYTTLSFTIP
+833 EEAKVYTQLSFTIP
-847 SEGALVGGYGIP
+847 L
-859 AIPTQPTC
+859 
-867 SVGALKGGALV
+867 
-878 GGYGI
+878 
-883 PAIPTQPTCSVG
+883 
-895 ALKGGALKGGAL
+895 GGAL
-907 VSSAPK
+907 VSSAP
-913 TSAPKTSA
+913 T
-921 PKTSAPGKQYNLTIG
+921 KQYNLTIG

-943 ILTDRQTGKPR
+943 AITDKQTGKRR
-954 IRVVDYKTGNQP
+954 IRVVDYKTGNKP
-966 SSPIKNIDEI
+966 SSAIKSIEEVFDPKNIAS
-976 FDPNNIRTKHS
+976 KHS
-987 NYYLQAI
+987 NYFLQAI

-999 VSRSKRW
+999 VSRSKEW
-1006 NPAGHPVSPALLFIK
+1006 NAANDAVSPALLFIK
-1021 QAPATDYDPTLL
+1021 QAATNDYDPTLC

-1047 EFLTKLKHTL
+1047 EFLTKLKETV
-1057 ADIYSPDT
+1057 ADMYSPNAA
-1065 PFTPTDDRKKCEL
+1065 FTPTDDRKKCEL

>member
-12 DIISKYGTDLSRIAV
+12 DIIGKYGTDLSRIAV

-41 LARLA
+41 LARIA

-63 QHTDLKTADP
+63 QHTDLKPADP

-137 DDEQKEMLARFFA
+137 DDEQKEMLKRFFA
-150 NFSDDID
+150 NFSDDIE

-188 YEGAIYRKVAN
+188 YEGAIYRKVAS
-199 EQTLHLKYD
+199 EETLHLKYD
-208 KYLFVGFNLLQKVER
+208 KYLFVGFNLIQKVER
-223 LLFSRL
+223 VLFSRL
-229 MKEDKAKFYWD
+229 MKEGKAKFYWD

-245 MPSPSPLPSG
+245 MPTARAQQS
-255 GAPVGGYGIP
+255 A
-265 AIPTQPTC
+265 
-273 SVGGYGIPAI
+273 SVPNNTASFAAYL
-283 PTQPTC
+283 T
-289 SVGALPGGYGIP
+289 
-301 AIPTQP
+301 
-307 TCSVGALPGGALV
+307 
-320 SSAPTNLNLADFPNE
+320 DFPNE
-335 LDNTDPDIYANMRR
+335 LDNTDRDIYANMRR

-373 ENHRYRAG
+373 ENERYKAG

-387 MCDESILLPLMHSLP
+387 MCDESILLPIMHSLP
-402 PEADKVNITSGFP
+402 PEADQVNITSGFP

-438 KGTTLNPHYL
+438 KGTAFNPHYL

-456 AHHLKGVHLSQ
+456 ARHLQEVHLKEMNDVHLKGVHLSQ
-467 VHQEEVHQPNSPS
+467 VHQPNSTSAQPTTQ
-480 HHLTIS
+480 HS
-486 TPHHLTTSTI
+486 TFNTQHSI
-496 LHHIATLIKQVG
+496 LHHIATLVKQVG
-508 IATKPEGDPLTQESV
+508 IATKQEGDALTQESV
-523 FRMYTILNRLA
+523 FRMFTILNRLA
-534 TLADSGDLLVDN
+534 ALADSGDLLVDN

-554 QLVSTSSIPFHG
+554 QLVGAASIPFHG
-566 EPVVGVQIM
+566 EPVIGVQIM
-575 GVLETRNIDFDHLL
+575 GVLETRNIDFDNVL

-599 KGVNDSSFIPYT
+599 KGVNDSSFIPYS

-616 HLTTIDNKV
+616 GLTTIDNKV
-625 ALYSYYFHRLLQRA
+625 AIYSYYFHRLLQRA
-639 RDITIA
+639 GDITIA
-645 YNNTTDNG
+645 YNNSTDNG

-670 QKINHYTLTAKNHP
+670 QKIDHYSLTAKNQP
-684 TPLMPKP
+684 TPLMPKA
-691 IQKDEAT
+691 IEKDETA
-698 LSKLQQITRLSPS
+698 LSKLEEMSRLSPS
-711 ALNTY
+711 AINTY
-716 IRCPLAFYYQYIAH
+716 IRCKLAFYYQYIAH
-730 IQEPHPDPETID
+730 IKEPDSDPETID
-742 NRLFGNIFHR
+742 NRMFGNIFHR

-757 YKDITDRSPL
+757 YKDITDHSPV

-777 SNRTLLANV
+777 SNRKLLASV
-786 VDRAFQAEQCTP
+786 VDRAFEEEECKT
-798 NNGLQIINREVIIQ
+798 NNGLQIINREVIIE

-833 EEAKVYTTLSFTIP
+833 EEAKVYTQLSFTIP
-847 SEGALVGGYGIP
+847 SG
-859 AIPTQPTC
+859 
-867 SVGALKGGALV
+867 
-878 GGYGI
+878 
-883 PAIPTQPTCSVG
+883 G

-907 VSSAPK
+907 VSSAPR
-913 TSAPKTSA
+913 TSAPT
-921 PKTSAPGKQYNLTIG
+921 KQYNLTIG

-943 ILTDRQTGKPR
+943 AVTDKQTGKRR
-954 IRVVDYKTGNQP
+954 IRVVDYKTGNKP
-966 SSPIKNIDEI
+966 SSAIKSIEEVFDPKNIAS
-976 FDPNNIRTKHS
+976 KHS
-987 NYYLQAI
+987 NYFLQAI

-999 VSRSKRW
+999 VSRSKEW
-1006 NPAGHPVSPALLFIK
+1006 NAANDAVSPALLFIK
-1021 QAPATDYDPTLL
+1021 QAATNDYDPTLC

-1047 EFLTKLKHTL
+1047 EFLTKLKETV
-1057 ADIYSPDT
+1057 ADMYSPDAA
-1065 PFTPTDDRKKCEL
+1065 FTPTDDRKKCEL

>member
-12 DIISKYGTDLSRIAV
+12 DIIGKYGTDLSRIAV

-41 LARLA
+41 LARIA

-63 QHTDLKTADP
+63 QHTDLKPADP

-137 DDEQKEMLARFFA
+137 DDEQKEMLKRFFA
-150 NFSDDID
+150 NFSDDIE

-188 YEGAIYRKVAN
+188 YEGAIYRKVAS
-199 EQTLHLKYD
+199 EETLHLKYD
-208 KYLFVGFNLLQKVER
+208 KYLFVGFNLIQKVER
-223 LLFSRL
+223 VLFSRL
-229 MKEDKAKFYWD
+229 MKEGKAKFYWD

-245 MPSPSPLPSG
+245 MPTARAQQS
-255 GAPVGGYGIP
+255 A
-265 AIPTQPTC
+265 
-273 SVGGYGIPAI
+273 SVPNNTASFAAYL
-283 PTQPTC
+283 T
-289 SVGALPGGYGIP
+289 
-301 AIPTQP
+301 
-307 TCSVGALPGGALV
+307 
-320 SSAPTNLNLADFPNE
+320 DFPNE
-335 LDNTDPDIYANMRR
+335 LDNTDRDIYANMRR

-373 ENHRYRAG
+373 ENDRYKAG

-387 MCDESILLPLMHSLP
+387 MCDESILLPIMHSLP

-438 KGTTLNPHYL
+438 KDTAFNPHYM

-456 AHHLKGVHLSQ
+456 ARHLQEVHLKGVHSKGVHLSQ
-467 VHQEEVHQPNSPS
+467 VHQEGSAALLQ
-480 HHLTIS
+480 
-486 TPHHLTTSTI
+486 
-496 LHHIATLIKQVG
+496 HIATLVKQVG
-508 IATKPEGDPLTQESV
+508 IATKQEGDALTQESV
-523 FRMYTILNRLA
+523 FRMFTILNRLA
-534 TLADSGDLLVDN
+534 ALADSGDLLVDN

-554 QLVSTSSIPFHG
+554 QLVGAASIPFHG

-575 GVLETRNIDFDHLL
+575 GVLETRNIDFDNVL

-599 KGVNDSSFIPYT
+599 KGVNDSSFIPYS

-616 HLTTIDNKV
+616 GLTTIDNKV
-625 ALYSYYFHRLLQRA
+625 AIYSYYFHRLLQRA
-639 RDITIA
+639 GDITIA
-645 YNNTTDNG
+645 YNNSTDNG

-670 QKINHYTLTAKNHP
+670 QKIDHYSLTAKNQP
-684 TPLMPKP
+684 TPLMPKA
-691 IQKDEAT
+691 IEKDEAAIGK
-698 LSKLQQITRLSPS
+698 LEEMSKLSPS
-711 ALNTY
+711 AINTY
-716 IRCPLAFYYQYIAH
+716 IRCKLAFYYQYIAH
-730 IQEPHPDPETID
+730 IKEPDSDPETID
-742 NRLFGNIFHR
+742 NRMFGNIFHR

-757 YKDITDRSPL
+757 YKDITDHSPV

-777 SNRTLLANV
+777 SNRKLLASV
-786 VDRAFQAEQCTP
+786 VDRAFEEEECKT
-798 NNGLQIINREVIIQ
+798 NNGLQIINREVIIE
-812 YITKLL
+812 YVTKLL

-833 EEAKVYTTLSFTIP
+833 EEAKVYTQLSFTIP
-847 SEGALVGGYGIP
+847 S
-859 AIPTQPTC
+859 
-867 SVGALKGGALV
+867 
-878 GGYGI
+878 
-883 PAIPTQPTCSVG
+883 
-895 ALKGGALKGGAL
+895 GGALKGGAL
-907 VSSAPK
+907 VSSAP
-913 TSAPKTSA
+913 T
-921 PKTSAPGKQYNLTIG
+921 KQYNLTIG

-943 ILTDRQTGKPR
+943 VVTDKQTGKRR
-954 IRVVDYKTGNQP
+954 IRVVDYKTGNKP
-966 SSPIKNIDEI
+966 SSAIKSIEEVFDPKNIAS
-976 FDPNNIRTKHS
+976 KHS
-987 NYYLQAI
+987 NYFLQAI

-999 VSRSKRW
+999 VSRSKEW
-1006 NPAGHPVSPALLFIK
+1006 NAANDAVSPALLFIK
-1021 QAPATDYDPTLL
+1021 QAATNDYDPTLC

-1047 EFLTKLKHTL
+1047 EFLTKLKETV
-1057 ADIYSPDT
+1057 ADMYSPDAA
-1065 PFTPTDDRKKCEL
+1065 FTPTDDRKKCEL

>member
-12 DIISKYGTDLSRIAV
+12 DIIGKYGTDLSRIAV

-41 LARLA
+41 LARIA

-63 QHTDLKTADP
+63 QHTDLKPADP

-137 DDEQKEMLARFFA
+137 DDEQKEMLKRFFA
-150 NFSDDID
+150 NFSDDIE

-188 YEGAIYRKVAN
+188 YEGAIYRKVAS
-199 EQTLHLKYD
+199 EETLHLKYD
-208 KYLFVGFNLLQKVER
+208 KYLFVGFNLIQKVER
-223 LLFSRL
+223 VLFSRL
-229 MKEDKAKFYWD
+229 MKEGKAKFYWD

-245 MPSPSPLPSG
+245 MPTARAQQS
-255 GAPVGGYGIP
+255 A
-265 AIPTQPTC
+265 
-273 SVGGYGIPAI
+273 SVPNNTASFAAYL
-283 PTQPTC
+283 T
-289 SVGALPGGYGIP
+289 
-301 AIPTQP
+301 
-307 TCSVGALPGGALV
+307 
-320 SSAPTNLNLADFPNE
+320 DFPNE
-335 LDNTDPDIYANMRR
+335 LDNTDRDIYANMRR

-373 ENHRYRAG
+373 ENDRYKAG

-387 MCDESILLPLMHSLP
+387 MCDESILLPIMHSLP

-438 KGTTLNPHYL
+438 KGTAFNPHYL

-456 AHHLKGVHLSQ
+456 ARHLQEVHLKGVHSKGVHLSQ
-467 VHQEEVHQPNSPS
+467 VHQEGSAALLQ
-480 HHLTIS
+480 
-486 TPHHLTTSTI
+486 
-496 LHHIATLIKQVG
+496 HIATLVKQVG
-508 IATKPEGDPLTQESV
+508 IATKQEGDALTQESV
-523 FRMYTILNRLA
+523 FRMFTILNRLA
-534 TLADSGDLLVDN
+534 ALADSGDLLVDN

-554 QLVSTSSIPFHG
+554 QLVGAASIPFHG

-575 GVLETRNIDFDHLL
+575 GVLETRNIDFDNVL

-599 KGVNDSSFIPYT
+599 KGVNDSSFIPYS

-616 HLTTIDNKV
+616 GLTTIDNKV
-625 ALYSYYFHRLLQRA
+625 AIYSYYFHRLLQRA
-639 RDITIA
+639 GDITIA
-645 YNNTTDNG
+645 YNNSTDNG

-670 QKINHYTLTAKNHP
+670 QKIDHYSLTAKNQP
-684 TPLMPKP
+684 SPLMPKA
-691 IQKDEAT
+691 IEKDEAAIGK
-698 LSKLQQITRLSPS
+698 LEEMSKLSPS
-711 ALNTY
+711 AINTY
-716 IRCPLAFYYQYIAH
+716 IRCKLAFYYQYIAH
-730 IQEPHPDPETID
+730 IKEPDSDPETID
-742 NRLFGNIFHR
+742 NRMFGNIFHR

-757 YKDITDRSPL
+757 YKDITDHSPV

-777 SNRTLLANV
+777 SNRKLLASV
-786 VDRAFQAEQCTP
+786 VDRAFEEEECKT
-798 NNGLQIINREVIIQ
+798 NNGLQIINREVIIE

-833 EEAKVYTTLSFTIP
+833 EEAKVYTQLSFTIP
-847 SEGALVGGYGIP
+847 S
-859 AIPTQPTC
+859 
-867 SVGALKGGALV
+867 
-878 GGYGI
+878 
-883 PAIPTQPTCSVG
+883 
-895 ALKGGALKGGAL
+895 GGALKGGAL
-907 VSSAPK
+907 VSSAP
-913 TSAPKTSA
+913 T
-921 PKTSAPGKQYNLTIG
+921 KQYNLTIG

-943 ILTDRQTGKPR
+943 AVTDKQTGKRR
-954 IRVVDYKTGNQP
+954 IRVVDYKTGNKP
-966 SSPIKNIDEI
+966 SSAIKSIEEVFDPKNIAS
-976 FDPNNIRTKHS
+976 KHS
-987 NYYLQAI
+987 NYFLQAI

-999 VSRSKRW
+999 VSRSKEW
-1006 NPAGHPVSPALLFIK
+1006 NAANDAVSPALLFIK
-1021 QAPATDYDPTLL
+1021 QAATNDYDPTLC

-1047 EFLTKLKHTL
+1047 EFLTKLKETV
-1057 ADIYSPDT
+1057 ADMYSPDAA
-1065 PFTPTDDRKKCEL
+1065 FTPTDDRKKCEL